1 MYMFTENDYAVRR
14 IVALATYFMNNTSS
28 VSEDHLL
35 SMFYTSIEKRES
47 QVKALKRDIDRL
59 ESCGFVFTKHTD
71 SKQGK
76 PCISWQVNEKK
87 SFIIHTFSPIF
98 IQALRILCDPL
109 TLDNSFA
116 WRDELRS
123 ALIKLDSQPHI
134 STLPIAKKTT
144 SFPVDTLTDEQTK
157 QTILAVLIQALS
169 THHCV
174 SCVYTVQNGETRN
187 YTLAMLGTFGFHEHT
202 YFVAEKHDEKDHASQ
217 SKPSSEACAQK
228 HIRVFRLD
236 RFVKVTLTSKTYT
249 PPQDFSSLDYRVM
262 PYQLGNTPIEATF
275 AVLDSC
281 PEEVREACHMHL
293 HPAQL
298 CESKQ
303 TTTTTQQ
310 AGALQHVAVW
320 KTQVS
325 NIDLTARWAIENSCI
340 PLAPSALHT
349 VWRELLHCT
358 ESFYVEHLNSKKQAA
373 LPTDGKNT
381 PQHTRGRKDTK
392 SLIKLLIS
400 LVSRLQHNGDTLT
413 ENQIMQITHC
423 KRDQAQKILQLLL
436 MLGGDTQFP
445 GLTLTYV
452 DTKNPST
459 TSNNSSAA
467 KSCATDNDSYEDT
480 PIQSVTLYDPHY
492 DSYGIKGR
500 SMCLTLA
507 ETKALTEALALQG
520 FANKDEFLTY
530 LQTNVVKSSHN
541 NSRPSEECKFK
552 EQPQQVVS
560 MTQELSVITHALRN
574 QHVIQFTYVKSH
586 FSCCQA
592 LNESQ
597 KSNSF
602 TKQTQTSFHQ
612 RRAIPLELQ
621 RRDQAWYIQAYDLD
635 KRAIR
640 VFKCKNM
647 HTITEL
653 PYTSCKNLTNLHS
666 TTLHVT
672 NETTD
677 LIDFF
682 VTNPTILQK
691 LWWPN
696 SPKKPQELDGVIKI
710 SYRLFSSSWLIQR
723 MCACADSVCTSN
735 TSFSQQVKAYAD
747 KLLATASSLK
757 DQNIV

>member
-1 MYMFTENDYAVRR
+1 MFTENDYAVRR
-14 IVALATYFMNNTSS
+14 IVALATYFMNNASS

-47 QVKALKRDIDRL
+47 QVKALKRDIARL
-59 ESCGFVFTKHTD
+59 ESCGFVFMKHTD
-71 SKQGK
+71 LQQGK

-87 SFIIHTFSPIF
+87 SFIIHRFSPIF
-98 IQALRILCDPL
+98 MQALRVLCDPL
-109 TLDNSFA
+109 TRDNSFA

-134 STLPIAKKTT
+134 STLPIAKQTS
-144 SFPVDTLTDEQTK
+144 SFPLDTCANEQTK
-157 QTILAVLIQALS
+157 QTVLATLIQALS
-169 THHCV
+169 THHYV
-174 SCVYTVQNGETRN
+174 SCVYTVQNGEARSYN
-187 YTLAMLGTFGFHEHT
+187 LAPLGTFGFHEHT
-202 YFVAEKHDEKDHASQ
+202 YFVAEKSDEKQNEKHG
-217 SKPSSEACAQK
+217 KPSSSETCTHK

-262 PYQLGNTPIEATF
+262 PYQLGNDHLEATF
-275 AVLDSC
+275 AVLNSC

-298 CESKQ
+298 CKSKQ
-303 TTTTTQQ
+303 TITKAQRAT
-310 AGALQHVAVW
+310 ALQHVALW
-320 KTQVS
+320 KTQVA
-325 NIDLTARWAIENSCI
+325 NIDLTVRWAIENDCI

-349 VWRELLHCT
+349 AWKKLLHCT
-358 ESFYVEHLNSKKQAA
+358 ENFYVEQPNTIKQ
-373 LPTDGKNT
+373 T
-381 PQHTRGRKDTK
+381 PSSADNKAPSQHPRGRKDTK
-392 SLIKLLIS
+392 SLVKLLIS
-400 LVSRLQHNGDTLT
+400 LVGRLQHNGDTLT
-413 ENQIMQITHC
+413 EEQIMQITHC

-459 TSNNSSAA
+459 TSNNSSVA
-467 KSCATDNDSYEDT
+467 KSCATDNDSYEDM
-480 PIQSVTLYDPHY
+480 PIQSITLYDPHY

-530 LQTNVVKSSHN
+530 LQTSVVKSARN
-541 NSRPSEECKFK
+541 GSRASEECKFK
-552 EQPQQVVS
+552 EQPQQVAS
-560 MTQELSVITHALRN
+560 MTQELSVITHALCN

-586 FSCCQA
+586 FSCCQV

-597 KSNSF
+597 KPNSL
-602 TKQTQTSFHQ
+602 TSQTQTSSHQ

-653 PYTSCKNLTNLHS
+653 PYTPHKSPTNLHD
-666 TTLHVT
+666 TTLCT
-672 NETTD
+672 TEENTD

-682 VTNPTILQK
+682 VTDPAVLQK

-747 KLLATASSLK
+747 KLLATASLLK
-757 DQNIV
+757 NQNIV

>member
-1 MYMFTENDYAVRR
+1 MFTENDYAVRR
-14 IVALATYFMNNTSS
+14 IVALATYFMNNASS
-28 VSEDHLL
+28 VSEDRLL
-35 SMFYTSIEKRES
+35 SMFYTAIEKRES
-47 QVKALKRDIDRL
+47 QAKALKRDIARL
-59 ESCGFVFTKHTD
+59 ESCGFVFMKHTD
-71 SKQGK
+71 LQQGK

-87 SFIIHTFSPIF
+87 SFVIHKFSPVF
-98 IQALRILCDPL
+98 MQALRVLCDPL
-109 TLDNSFA
+109 TRDNSFA

-134 STLPIAKKTT
+134 STLPISKQTS
-144 SFPVDTLTDEQTK
+144 SFPVDTCANEQTK
-157 QTILAVLIQALS
+157 QSILATLIQALS

-174 SCVYTVQNGETRN
+174 SCVYTVQNGEARSYN
-187 YTLAMLGTFGFHEHT
+187 LAPLGTFGFHEHT
-202 YFVAEKHDEKDHASQ
+202 YFVAEKSDGKHNANQ
-217 SKPSSEACAQK
+217 GKPSSEVCVQK

-236 RFVKVTLTSKTYT
+236 RFVKVALTSKTYT

-262 PYQLGNTPIEATF
+262 PYQLGNTPLEATF

-293 HPAQL
+293 HPVQL

-303 TTTTTQQ
+303 TATKAQQ
-310 AGALQHVAVW
+310 AAALQHVAVW

-325 NIDLTARWAIENSCI
+325 NIDLTVRWAIENDCI

-349 VWRELLHCT
+349 AWKKLLHCT
-358 ESFYVEHLNSKKQAA
+358 ENFYVEQPNTIKQ
-373 LPTDGKNT
+373 T
-381 PQHTRGRKDTK
+381 PSSADNKAPSQHPRGRKDTK
-392 SLIKLLIS
+392 SLVKLLIS
-400 LVSRLQHNGDTLT
+400 LVGRLQHNGDTLT
-413 ENQIMQITHC
+413 EEQIMQITHC
-423 KRDQAQKILQLLL
+423 KRDKAQKILQLLL

-459 TSNNSSAA
+459 TSNNSSVA
-467 KSCATDNDSYEDT
+467 KSCATDNDSYEDM
-480 PIQSVTLYDPHY
+480 PIQSITLYDPHY

-530 LQTNVVKSSHN
+530 LQTSVVKSAR
-541 NSRPSEECKFK
+541 NSSCASEECKFK
-552 EQPQQVVS
+552 EQSQQLAS

-586 FSCCQA
+586 FSCCQV

-597 KSNSF
+597 KPNSL
-602 TKQTQTSFHQ
+602 TSQTQTSSHQ
-612 RRAIPLELQ
+612 RRAMPLELQ
-621 RRDQAWYIQAYDLD
+621 RRDQSWYIQAYDLD

-653 PYTSCKNLTNLHS
+653 PYTPHKSPTNLHD
-666 TTLHVT
+666 TTLCT
-672 NETTD
+672 TEENTD

-682 VTNPTILQK
+682 VTDPAILQK

-747 KLLATASSLK
+747 KLLATASLLK

>member
-1 MYMFTENDYAVRR
+1 MFTENDYAVRR
-14 IVALATYFMNNTSS
+14 IVALATYFMNNASS
-28 VSEDHLL
+28 VSEDRLL
-35 SMFYTSIEKRES
+35 SMFYTAIEKRES
-47 QVKALKRDIDRL
+47 QAKALKRDIARL
-59 ESCGFVFTKHTD
+59 ESCGFVFMKHTD
-71 SKQGK
+71 LQQGK

-87 SFIIHTFSPIF
+87 SFVIHKFSPVF
-98 IQALRILCDPL
+98 MQALRVLCDPL
-109 TLDNSFA
+109 TRDNSFA

-134 STLPIAKKTT
+134 STLPISKQTS
-144 SFPVDTLTDEQTK
+144 SFPVDTCANEQTK
-157 QTILAVLIQALS
+157 QSILATLIQALS

-174 SCVYTVQNGETRN
+174 SCVYTVQNGEARSYN
-187 YTLAMLGTFGFHEHT
+187 LAPLGTFGFHEHT
-202 YFVAEKHDEKDHASQ
+202 YFVAEKSDGKHNANQ
-217 SKPSSEACAQK
+217 GKPSSEVCVQK

-236 RFVKVTLTSKTYT
+236 RFVKVALTSKTYT

-262 PYQLGNTPIEATF
+262 PYQLGNTPLEATF

-310 AGALQHVAVW
+310 AAALQHVSLW

-325 NIDLTARWAIENSCI
+325 NIDLTVRWAIENDCI

-349 VWRELLHCT
+349 AWKKLLHCT
-358 ESFYVEHLNSKKQAA
+358 ENFYVEQLSSTEQ
-373 LPTDGKNT
+373 T
-381 PQHTRGRKDTK
+381 PSSADNKAPSQHTRGRKDTK

-400 LVSRLQHNGDTLT
+400 LVGRLQHNGDTLT
-413 ENQIMQITHC
+413 EDQIMQITHC

-459 TSNNSSAA
+459 TSDNSSAA

-480 PIQSVTLYDPHY
+480 PIQSITLYDPHY

-530 LQTNVVKSSHN
+530 LQTSVVKSAR
-541 NSRPSEECKFK
+541 NSSRASEECKFK
-552 EQPQQVVS
+552 EQPQQVAS
-560 MTQELSVITHALRN
+560 MTQELSVITHALCN

-586 FSCCQA
+586 FSCYQA

-597 KSNSF
+597 KPNSL
-602 TKQTQTSFHQ
+602 TSQTQTSSHQ

-621 RRDQAWYIQAYDLD
+621 RRDQSWYIQAYDLD

-653 PYTSCKNLTNLHS
+653 PYTPHKSPTNLHD
-666 TTLHVT
+666 TTLCT
-672 NETTD
+672 TEENTD

-682 VTNPTILQK
+682 VTNPVILQK

-696 SPKKPQELDGVIKI
+696 SPKKPQDLDGVIKI

-735 TSFSQQVKAYAD
+735 INFSQQVKAYAD
-747 KLLATASSLK
+747 KLLATASLLK

>member
-1 MYMFTENDYAVRR
+1 MFTENDYAVRR
-14 IVALATYFMNNTSS
+14 IVALATYFMNNASS

-35 SMFYTSIEKRES
+35 LMFYTSIEKRES
-47 QVKALKRDIDRL
+47 QVKALKRDIARL
-59 ESCGFVFTKHTD
+59 ESCGFVFMKHTD
-71 SKQGK
+71 LQQGK

-87 SFIIHTFSPIF
+87 SFIIHRFSPIF
-98 IQALRILCDPL
+98 MQALRVLCDPL
-109 TLDNSFA
+109 THDNSFA

-134 STLPIAKKTT
+134 STLPIAKQTS
-144 SFPVDTLTDEQTK
+144 SFPVDTCANEQTK
-157 QTILAVLIQALS
+157 QTVLATLIQALS
-169 THHCV
+169 THHYV
-174 SCVYTVQNGETRN
+174 SCVYTVQNGEARSYN
-187 YTLAMLGTFGFHEHT
+187 LAPLGTFGFHEHT
-202 YFVAEKHDEKDHASQ
+202 YFVAEKSNEKQNEKHG
-217 SKPSSEACAQK
+217 KPSSSETCTHK

-262 PYQLGNTPIEATF
+262 PYQLGNDHLEATF
-275 AVLDSC
+275 AVLNSC
-281 PEEVREACHMHL
+281 SEEVREACHMHL

-298 CESKQ
+298 CKSKQ
-303 TTTTTQQ
+303 TITKAQQ
-310 AGALQHVAVW
+310 TPALQHVSLW

-325 NIDLTARWAIENSCI
+325 NIDLTVRWAIENDCI

-349 VWRELLHCT
+349 AWKKLLHCT
-358 ESFYVEHLNSKKQAA
+358 ENFYVEQPNTIKQAPSSA
-373 LPTDGKNT
+373 DNKATS
-381 PQHTRGRKDTK
+381 QHPRGRKDTK
-392 SLIKLLIS
+392 SLVKLLIS
-400 LVSRLQHNGDTLT
+400 LVGRLQHNGDTLT
-413 ENQIMQITHC
+413 EEQIMQITHC

-480 PIQSVTLYDPHY
+480 PIQSITLYDPHY

-530 LQTNVVKSSHN
+530 LQTSVVKSAR
-541 NSRPSEECKFK
+541 NSSRASEECKFK
-552 EQPQQVVS
+552 EQSQQLAS

-597 KSNSF
+597 KPNSL
-602 TKQTQTSFHQ
+602 TSQTQTSSHQ

-635 KRAIR
+635 KCAIR

-653 PYTSCKNLTNLHS
+653 PYTPHKSPTNLHD
-666 TTLHVT
+666 TTLCT
-672 NETTD
+672 TEEITD

-682 VTNPTILQK
+682 VTNPAILQK

-747 KLLATASSLK
+747 KLLAMAGSLK

>member
-1 MYMFTENDYAVRR
+1 MFTENDYAVRR
-14 IVALATYFMNNTSS
+14 IVALATYFMNNASS

-35 SMFYTSIEKRES
+35 SMFYTAIEKRES
-47 QVKALKRDIDRL
+47 QVKALKRDIAHL
-59 ESCGFVFTKHTD
+59 ESCGFVFMKHTD
-71 SKQGK
+71 LQQGK

-87 SFIIHTFSPIF
+87 SFIIHRFSPIF
-98 IQALRILCDPL
+98 MQALRVLCDPL
-109 TLDNSFA
+109 TRDNSFA

-134 STLPIAKKTT
+134 STLPIAKQTS
-144 SFPVDTLTDEQTK
+144 SFPVDTCANEQTK
-157 QTILAVLIQALS
+157 QTALATLIQALS
-169 THHCV
+169 THHWV
-174 SCVYTVQNGETRN
+174 SCVYTVQNGGARSYN
-187 YTLAMLGTFGFHEHT
+187 LAPLGTFGFHEHT
-202 YFVAEKHDEKDHASQ
+202 YFVAEKSNEKHNANQ
-217 SKPSSEACAQK
+217 GKPSSEVCVQK

-236 RFVKVTLTSKTYT
+236 RFVKVALTSKTYT

-262 PYQLGNTPIEATF
+262 PYQLGNTPLEATF
-275 AVLDSC
+275 AVLNSC

-298 CESKQ
+298 CKSKQ

-310 AGALQHVAVW
+310 TPALQHVSLW

-325 NIDLTARWAIENSCI
+325 NIDLTVRWAIENDCI

-349 VWRELLHCT
+349 AWKKLLHCT
-358 ESFYVEHLNSKKQAA
+358 ENFYVEQPNTIKQ
-373 LPTDGKNT
+373 T
-381 PQHTRGRKDTK
+381 PSSADNKAPSQHPRGRKDTK
-392 SLIKLLIS
+392 SLVKLLIS
-400 LVSRLQHNGDTLT
+400 LVGRLQHNGDTLT
-413 ENQIMQITHC
+413 EEQIMQITHC

-480 PIQSVTLYDPHY
+480 PIQSVTLYDLHY

-530 LQTNVVKSSHN
+530 LQTSVVKSAR
-541 NSRPSEECKFK
+541 NSSCASEECKFK
-552 EQPQQVVS
+552 EQSQQLAS

-586 FSCCQA
+586 FSCCQT

-597 KSNSF
+597 KPNSL
-602 TKQTQTSFHQ
+602 TSQTQTSSHQ

-653 PYTSCKNLTNLHS
+653 PYTPHKSPTNLHD
-666 TTLHVT
+666 TTLCT
-672 NETTD
+672 TEENTD

-682 VTNPTILQK
+682 VTNPAILQK

-747 KLLATASSLK
+747 KLLATAGSLK

>member
-1 MYMFTENDYAVRR
+1 MFTENDYAVRR
-14 IVALATYFMNNTSS
+14 IVALATYFMNNASS
-28 VSEDHLL
+28 VSEDRLL
-35 SMFYTSIEKRES
+35 SMFYTAIEKRES
-47 QVKALKRDIDRL
+47 QAKALKRDIARL
-59 ESCGFVFTKHTD
+59 ESCGFVFMKHTD
-71 SKQGK
+71 LQQGK

-87 SFIIHTFSPIF
+87 SFVIHKFSPVF
-98 IQALRILCDPL
+98 MQALRVLCDPL
-109 TLDNSFA
+109 TRDNSFA

-134 STLPIAKKTT
+134 STLPISKQTS
-144 SFPVDTLTDEQTK
+144 SFPVDTCASEQTK
-157 QTILAVLIQALS
+157 QSILATLIQALS

-174 SCVYTVQNGETRN
+174 SCVYTVQNGEARSYN
-187 YTLAMLGTFGFHEHT
+187 LAPLGTFGFHEHT
-202 YFVAEKHDEKDHASQ
+202 YFVAEKSDGKHNANQ
-217 SKPSSEACAQK
+217 GKPSSEVCVQK

-236 RFVKVTLTSKTYT
+236 RFVKVALTSKTYT

-262 PYQLGNTPIEATF
+262 PYQLGNTPLEATF

-281 PEEVREACHMHL
+281 PEEVREACHMYL

-310 AGALQHVAVW
+310 AAALQHVAVW

-325 NIDLTARWAIENSCI
+325 NIDLTVRWAIENDCI

-349 VWRELLHCT
+349 AWKKLLHCT
-358 ESFYVEHLNSKKQAA
+358 ENFYVEQPNTIKQ
-373 LPTDGKNT
+373 T
-381 PQHTRGRKDTK
+381 PSSADNKATSQHPCGRKDTK
-392 SLIKLLIS
+392 SLVKLLIS
-400 LVSRLQHNGDTLT
+400 LVGRLQHNGDTLT
-413 ENQIMQITHC
+413 EEQIMQITHC

-459 TSNNSSAA
+459 TSNSSSAA

-480 PIQSVTLYDPHY
+480 PIQSITLYDPHY

-530 LQTNVVKSSHN
+530 LQTSVVKSAR
-541 NSRPSEECKFK
+541 NSSRASEECKFK
-552 EQPQQVVS
+552 EQPQQVAS

-597 KSNSF
+597 KPNSL
-602 TKQTQTSFHQ
+602 TSQTQTSSHQ

-640 VFKCKNM
+640 IFKCKNM

-653 PYTSCKNLTNLHS
+653 PYTPHKSPMNLHD
-666 TTLHVT
+666 TTLCT
-672 NETTD
+672 TEENTD

-682 VTNPTILQK
+682 VTNPAILQK

-747 KLLATASSLK
+747 KLLATASLLK
-757 DQNIV
+757 NQNIV

>member
-1 MYMFTENDYAVRR
+1 MFTENDYAVRR
-14 IVALATYFMNNTSS
+14 IVALATYFMNNASS

-47 QVKALKRDIDRL
+47 QVKALKRDIARL
-59 ESCGFVFTKHTD
+59 ESCGFVFMKHTD
-71 SKQGK
+71 LQQGK

-87 SFIIHTFSPIF
+87 SFIIHRFSPIF
-98 IQALRILCDPL
+98 MQALRVLCDPL
-109 TLDNSFA
+109 TRDNSFA

-134 STLPIAKKTT
+134 STLPISKQTS
-144 SFPVDTLTDEQTK
+144 SFPVDTCANEQTK
-157 QTILAVLIQALS
+157 QTVLATLIQALS
-169 THHCV
+169 THHYV
-174 SCVYTVQNGETRN
+174 SCVYTVQNGEARSYN
-187 YTLAMLGTFGFHEHT
+187 LAPLGTFGFHEHT
-202 YFVAEKHDEKDHASQ
+202 YFVAEKSDGKHNANQ
-217 SKPSSEACAQK
+217 GKPSSEVCVQK

-236 RFVKVTLTSKTYT
+236 RFVKVALTSKTYT

-262 PYQLGNTPIEATF
+262 PYQLGNTPLEATF

-310 AGALQHVAVW
+310 AAALQHVAVW

-325 NIDLTARWAIENSCI
+325 NIDLTVRWAIENDCI

-349 VWRELLHCT
+349 AWKKLLHCT
-358 ESFYVEHLNSKKQAA
+358 ENFYVEQPNTIKQ
-373 LPTDGKNT
+373 T
-381 PQHTRGRKDTK
+381 PSSADNKATSHHTRGRKDTK
-392 SLIKLLIS
+392 SLVKLLIS
-400 LVSRLQHNGDTLT
+400 LVGRLQHNGDTLT
-413 ENQIMQITHC
+413 EEQIMQITHC

-459 TSNNSSAA
+459 TSDNSSAA
-467 KSCATDNDSYEDT
+467 KSCATDNDSYEDM
-480 PIQSVTLYDPHY
+480 PIQSITLYDPHY

-530 LQTNVVKSSHN
+530 LQTSVVKSAR
-541 NSRPSEECKFK
+541 NSSRASEECKFK
-552 EQPQQVVS
+552 EQPQQMAS

-592 LNESQ
+592 MNESQ
-597 KSNSF
+597 KTNSL
-602 TKQTQTSFHQ
+602 TSQTQTSSHQ

-621 RRDQAWYIQAYDLD
+621 HRDQSWYIQAYDLD

-653 PYTSCKNLTNLHS
+653 PYTPHKSPTNLHD
-666 TTLHVT
+666 TTLCT
-672 NETTD
+672 SEENTD

-682 VTNPTILQK
+682 VTDPAVLQK

-696 SPKKPQELDGVIKI
+696 SPKKPQELDGVVKI

-747 KLLATASSLK
+747 KLLATAGSLK

>member
-1 MYMFTENDYAVRR
+1 MFTENDYAVRR
-14 IVALATYFMNNTSS
+14 IVALATYFMNNASS
-28 VSEDHLL
+28 VSEDRLL
-35 SMFYTSIEKRES
+35 SMFYTAIEKRES
-47 QVKALKRDIDRL
+47 QAKALKRDIARL
-59 ESCGFVFTKHTD
+59 ESCGFVFMKHTD
-71 SKQGK
+71 LQQGK

-87 SFIIHTFSPIF
+87 SFVIHKFSPVF
-98 IQALRILCDPL
+98 MQALRVLCDPL
-109 TLDNSFA
+109 TRDNSFA

-134 STLPIAKKTT
+134 STLPISKQTS
-144 SFPVDTLTDEQTK
+144 SFPVDTCANEQTK
-157 QTILAVLIQALS
+157 QSILATLIQALS

-174 SCVYTVQNGETRN
+174 SCVYTVQNGEARSYN
-187 YTLAMLGTFGFHEHT
+187 LAPLGTFGFHEHT
-202 YFVAEKHDEKDHASQ
+202 YFVAEKSDEKHNANQ
-217 SKPSSEACAQK
+217 GKPSSEVCVQK

-236 RFVKVTLTSKTYT
+236 RFVKVALTSKTYT

-262 PYQLGNTPIEATF
+262 PYQLGNTPLEATF

-281 PEEVREACHMHL
+281 PEEVREACHMYL

-310 AGALQHVAVW
+310 AAALQHVAVW

-325 NIDLTARWAIENSCI
+325 NIDLTVRWAIENDCI

-349 VWRELLHCT
+349 AWKKLLHCT
-358 ESFYVEHLNSKKQAA
+358 ENFYVEQPNTIKQ
-373 LPTDGKNT
+373 T
-381 PQHTRGRKDTK
+381 PSSADNKATSQHPRGRKDTK
-392 SLIKLLIS
+392 SLVKLLIS
-400 LVSRLQHNGDTLT
+400 LVGRLQHNGDTLT
-413 ENQIMQITHC
+413 EEQIMQITHC

-459 TSNNSSAA
+459 TSNSSSAA

-480 PIQSVTLYDPHY
+480 PIQSITLYDPHY

-530 LQTNVVKSSHN
+530 LQTSVVKSAR
-541 NSRPSEECKFK
+541 NSSRASEECKFK
-552 EQPQQVVS
+552 EQPQQVAS

-597 KSNSF
+597 KPNSL
-602 TKQTQTSFHQ
+602 TSQTQTSSHQ

-640 VFKCKNM
+640 IFKCKNM

-653 PYTSCKNLTNLHS
+653 PYTPHKSPMNLHD
-666 TTLHVT
+666 TTLCT
-672 NETTD
+672 TEENTD

-682 VTNPTILQK
+682 VTNPAILQK

-747 KLLATASSLK
+747 KLLATAGSLK

>member
-1 MYMFTENDYAVRR
+1 MFTENDYAVRR
-14 IVALATYFMNNTSS
+14 IVALATYFMNNASS
-28 VSEDHLL
+28 VSEDRLL
-35 SMFYTSIEKRES
+35 SMFYTAIEKRES
-47 QVKALKRDIDRL
+47 QAKALKRDIARL
-59 ESCGFVFTKHTD
+59 ESCGFVFMKHTD
-71 SKQGK
+71 LQQGK
-76 PCISWQVNEKK
+76 PCISWQINEKK
-87 SFIIHTFSPIF
+87 SFVIHKFSPVF
-98 IQALRILCDPL
+98 MQALRVLCDPL
-109 TLDNSFA
+109 TRDNSFA

-123 ALIKLDSQPHI
+123 VLIKLDSQPHI
-134 STLPIAKKTT
+134 STLPISKQTS
-144 SFPVDTLTDEQTK
+144 SFPVDTCANEQTK
-157 QTILAVLIQALS
+157 QSILATLIQALS

-174 SCVYTVQNGETRN
+174 SCVYTVQNGEARSYN
-187 YTLAMLGTFGFHEHT
+187 LAPLGTFGFHEHT
-202 YFVAEKHDEKDHASQ
+202 YFVAEKSDGKHNANQ
-217 SKPSSEACAQK
+217 GKPSSEVCVQK

-236 RFVKVTLTSKTYT
+236 RFVKVALTSKTYT

-262 PYQLGNTPIEATF
+262 PYQLGNTPLEATF

-310 AGALQHVAVW
+310 AAALQHVAVW

-325 NIDLTARWAIENSCI
+325 NIDLTVRWAIENDCI

-349 VWRELLHCT
+349 AWKKLLHCT
-358 ESFYVEHLNSKKQAA
+358 ENFYVEQPNTIKQ
-373 LPTDGKNT
+373 T
-381 PQHTRGRKDTK
+381 PSSADNKATSHHTRGRKDTK
-392 SLIKLLIS
+392 SLVKLLIS
-400 LVSRLQHNGDTLT
+400 LVGRLQHNGDTLT
-413 ENQIMQITHC
+413 EEQIMQITHC

-459 TSNNSSAA
+459 TSDNSSAA

-480 PIQSVTLYDPHY
+480 PIQSITLYDPHY

-530 LQTNVVKSSHN
+530 LQTSVVKSAR
-541 NSRPSEECKFK
+541 NSSRASKECKFK
-552 EQPQQVVS
+552 EQPQQLAS

-597 KSNSF
+597 KPNSL
-602 TKQTQTSFHQ
+602 TSQTQTSSHQ

-653 PYTSCKNLTNLHS
+653 PYTPHKSPTNLHD
-666 TTLHVT
+666 TTLCT
-672 NETTD
+672 TEENTD

-682 VTNPTILQK
+682 VTNPAILQK

-747 KLLATASSLK
+747 KLLATASLLK

>member
-1 MYMFTENDYAVRR
+1 MFTENDYAVRR
-14 IVALATYFMNNTSS
+14 IVALATYFMNNASS
-28 VSEDHLL
+28 VSEDRLL
-35 SMFYTSIEKRES
+35 SMFYTAIEKRES
-47 QVKALKRDIDRL
+47 QAKALKRDIARL
-59 ESCGFVFTKHTD
+59 ESCGFVFMKHTD
-71 SKQGK
+71 LQQGK

-87 SFIIHTFSPIF
+87 SFVIHKFSPVF
-98 IQALRILCDPL
+98 MQALRVLCDPL
-109 TLDNSFA
+109 TRDNSFA

-134 STLPIAKKTT
+134 STLPISKQTS
-144 SFPVDTLTDEQTK
+144 SFPVDTCANEQTK
-157 QTILAVLIQALS
+157 QSILATLIQALS

-174 SCVYTVQNGETRN
+174 SCVYTVQNGEARSYN
-187 YTLAMLGTFGFHEHT
+187 LAPLGTFGFHEHT
-202 YFVAEKHDEKDHASQ
+202 YFVAEKSDGKHNANQ
-217 SKPSSEACAQK
+217 GKPSSEVCVQK

-249 PPQDFSSLDYRVM
+249 PPRDFSSLDYRVM
-262 PYQLGNTPIEATF
+262 PYQLGNDHLEATF
-275 AVLDSC
+275 AVLNSC
-281 PEEVREACHMHL
+281 SKEVREVCHMHL
-293 HPAQL
+293 HPAQP
-298 CESKQ
+298 CKSKQ

-310 AGALQHVAVW
+310 TPALQHVSLW
-320 KTQVS
+320 KTQVA
-325 NIDLTARWAIENSCI
+325 NIDLTVRWAIENNCI

-349 VWRELLHCT
+349 AWKKLLHCT
-358 ESFYVEHLNSKKQAA
+358 ENFYVEQPNTIKQ
-373 LPTDGKNT
+373 T
-381 PQHTRGRKDTK
+381 PSSADNKATSQHTRGRKDTK

-400 LVSRLQHNGDTLT
+400 LVGRLQHNGDTLT
-413 ENQIMQITHC
+413 EEQIMQITHC

-480 PIQSVTLYDPHY
+480 PIQSITLYDPHY

-552 EQPQQVVS
+552 EQPQQMAS

-597 KSNSF
+597 KPNSL
-602 TKQTQTSFHQ
+602 TSQTQTSSHQ

-653 PYTSCKNLTNLHS
+653 PYTPHKSPTNLHD
-666 TTLHVT
+666 TTLCT
-672 NETTD
+672 TEENTD

-682 VTNPTILQK
+682 VTNPAILQK

-735 TSFSQQVKAYAD
+735 ANFSQQVKAYAD

-757 DQNIV
+757 EQNIA

>member
-1 MYMFTENDYAVRR
+1 MFTENDYAVRR
-14 IVALATYFMNNTSS
+14 IVALATYFMNNASS
-28 VSEDHLL
+28 VSEDRLL
-35 SMFYTSIEKRES
+35 SMFYTAIEKRES
-47 QVKALKRDIDRL
+47 QAKALKRDIARL
-59 ESCGFVFTKHTD
+59 ESCGFVFMKHTD
-71 SKQGK
+71 LQQGK

-87 SFIIHTFSPIF
+87 SFVIHKFSPVF
-98 IQALRILCDPL
+98 MQALRVLCDPL
-109 TLDNSFA
+109 TRDNSFA

-134 STLPIAKKTT
+134 STLPIAKQTS
-144 SFPVDTLTDEQTK
+144 SFPVDTCANEQTK
-157 QTILAVLIQALS
+157 QTVLATLIQALS
-169 THHCV
+169 THHYV
-174 SCVYTVQNGETRN
+174 SCVYTVQNGEARSYN
-187 YTLAMLGTFGFHEHT
+187 LAPLGTFGFHEHT
-202 YFVAEKHDEKDHASQ
+202 YFVAEKSDEKQNEKHG
-217 SKPSSEACAQK
+217 KPSSSETCTHK

-262 PYQLGNTPIEATF
+262 PYQLGNTPLEATF

-298 CESKQ
+298 CKSKQ

-310 AGALQHVAVW
+310 AAALQHVTVW

-325 NIDLTARWAIENSCI
+325 NIDLTVRWAIENDCI

-349 VWRELLHCT
+349 AWKKLLHCT
-358 ESFYVEHLNSKKQAA
+358 ENFYVKQ
-373 LPTDGKNT
+373 PNT
-381 PQHTRGRKDTK
+381 VKQTPSSADNKAPSQHPRGRKDTK
-392 SLIKLLIS
+392 SLVKLLIS
-400 LVSRLQHNGDTLT
+400 LVGRLQHNGDTLT
-413 ENQIMQITHC
+413 EEQIMQITHC
-423 KRDQAQKILQLLL
+423 KRDKAQKILQLLL

-459 TSNNSSAA
+459 TSNNSSVA
-467 KSCATDNDSYEDT
+467 KSCATDNDSYEDM
-480 PIQSVTLYDPHY
+480 PIQSITLYDPHY

-530 LQTNVVKSSHN
+530 LQTSVVKSARN
-541 NSRPSEECKFK
+541 GSRASEECKFK
-552 EQPQQVVS
+552 EQPQQVAS
-560 MTQELSVITHALRN
+560 MTQELSVITHALCN

-586 FSCCQA
+586 FSCCQV

-597 KSNSF
+597 KPNSL
-602 TKQTQTSFHQ
+602 TSQTQTSSHQ
-612 RRAIPLELQ
+612 RRAMPLELQ
-621 RRDQAWYIQAYDLD
+621 RRDQSWYIQAYDLD

-653 PYTSCKNLTNLHS
+653 PYTPHKSPTNLHD
-666 TTLHVT
+666 TTLCT
-672 NETTD
+672 TEENTD

-682 VTNPTILQK
+682 VTDPAILQK

-723 MCACADSVCTSN
+723 MCACADSVCTTN

-747 KLLATASSLK
+747 KLLATASLLK

>member
-1 MYMFTENDYAVRR
+1 MFTENDYAVRR
-14 IVALATYFMNNTSS
+14 IVALATYFMNNASS
-28 VSEDHLL
+28 VSEDRLL
-35 SMFYTSIEKRES
+35 SMFYTAIEKRES
-47 QVKALKRDIDRL
+47 QAKALKRDIARL
-59 ESCGFVFTKHTD
+59 ESCGFVFMKHTD
-71 SKQGK
+71 LQQGK
-76 PCISWQVNEKK
+76 PCISWQINEKK
-87 SFIIHTFSPIF
+87 SFVIHKFSPVF
-98 IQALRILCDPL
+98 MQALRVLCDPL
-109 TLDNSFA
+109 TRDNSFA

-134 STLPIAKKTT
+134 STLPISKQTS
-144 SFPVDTLTDEQTK
+144 SFPVDTCANEQTK
-157 QTILAVLIQALS
+157 QSILATLIQALS

-174 SCVYTVQNGETRN
+174 SCVYTVQNGEARSYN
-187 YTLAMLGTFGFHEHT
+187 LAPLGTFGFHEHT
-202 YFVAEKHDEKDHASQ
+202 YFVAEKSDGKHNANQ
-217 SKPSSEACAQK
+217 GKPSSEVCVQK

-236 RFVKVTLTSKTYT
+236 RFVKVALTSKTYT

-262 PYQLGNTPIEATF
+262 PYQLGNTPLEATF

-310 AGALQHVAVW
+310 AAALQHVAVW

-325 NIDLTARWAIENSCI
+325 NIDLTVRWAIENNCI

-349 VWRELLHCT
+349 AWKKLLHCT
-358 ESFYVEHLNSKKQAA
+358 ENFYVEQPNTIKQ
-373 LPTDGKNT
+373 T
-381 PQHTRGRKDTK
+381 PSSADNKATSHHTRGRKDTK
-392 SLIKLLIS
+392 SLVKLLIS
-400 LVSRLQHNGDTLT
+400 LVGRLQHNGDTLT
-413 ENQIMQITHC
+413 EEQIMQITHC

-459 TSNNSSAA
+459 TSDNSSAA

-480 PIQSVTLYDPHY
+480 PIQSITLYDPHY

-530 LQTNVVKSSHN
+530 LQTSVVKSAR
-541 NSRPSEECKFK
+541 NSSRASEECKFK
-552 EQPQQVVS
+552 EQPQQMAS

-592 LNESQ
+592 MNESQ
-597 KSNSF
+597 KTNSL
-602 TKQTQTSFHQ
+602 TSQTQTSSHQ

-621 RRDQAWYIQAYDLD
+621 HRDQSWYIQAYDLD

-653 PYTSCKNLTNLHS
+653 PYTPHKSPTNLHD
-666 TTLHVT
+666 TTLCT
-672 NETTD
+672 SEENTD

-682 VTNPTILQK
+682 VTDPAVLQK

-696 SPKKPQELDGVIKI
+696 SPKKPQELDGVVKI

-747 KLLATASSLK
+747 KLLATAGSLK

>member
-1 MYMFTENDYAVRR
+1 MFTENDYAVRR
-14 IVALATYFMNNTSS
+14 IVALATYFMNNASS

-47 QVKALKRDIDRL
+47 QVKALKRDIARL
-59 ESCGFVFTKHTD
+59 ESCGFVFMKHTD
-71 SKQGK
+71 LQQGK

-87 SFIIHTFSPIF
+87 SFIIHRFSPIF
-98 IQALRILCDPL
+98 MQALRVLCDPL
-109 TLDNSFA
+109 TRDNSFA

-134 STLPIAKKTT
+134 STLPISKQTS
-144 SFPVDTLTDEQTK
+144 SFPVDTCANEQTK
-157 QTILAVLIQALS
+157 QSILATLIQALS

-174 SCVYTVQNGETRN
+174 SCVYTVQNGEARSYN
-187 YTLAMLGTFGFHEHT
+187 LAPLGTFGFHEHT
-202 YFVAEKHDEKDHASQ
+202 YFVAEKSDGKHNANQ
-217 SKPSSEACAQK
+217 GKPSSEVCVQK

-236 RFVKVTLTSKTYT
+236 RFVKVALTSKTYT

-262 PYQLGNTPIEATF
+262 PYQLGNTPLEATF

-293 HPAQL
+293 HPVQL

-303 TTTTTQQ
+303 TATKAQQ
-310 AGALQHVAVW
+310 AAALQHVAVW

-325 NIDLTARWAIENSCI
+325 NIDLTVRWAIENDCI

-349 VWRELLHCT
+349 AWKKLLHCT
-358 ESFYVEHLNSKKQAA
+358 ENFYVEQPNTIKQ
-373 LPTDGKNT
+373 T
-381 PQHTRGRKDTK
+381 PSSADNKATSQHPRGRKDTK
-392 SLIKLLIS
+392 SLVKLLIS
-400 LVSRLQHNGDTLT
+400 LVGRLQHNGDTLT
-413 ENQIMQITHC
+413 EEQIMQITHC

-480 PIQSVTLYDPHY
+480 PIQSITLYDPHY

-530 LQTNVVKSSHN
+530 LQTSVVKSAR
-541 NSRPSEECKFK
+541 NSSRASEECKFK
-552 EQPQQVVS
+552 EQPQQLAS

-586 FSCCQA
+586 FSCYQA

-597 KSNSF
+597 KPNSL
-602 TKQTQTSFHQ
+602 TSQTQTSSHQ

-635 KRAIR
+635 KCAIR

-653 PYTSCKNLTNLHS
+653 PYTPHKSPTNLHE
-666 TTLHVT
+666 TTLCAT
-672 NETTD
+672 EENTD

-682 VTNPTILQK
+682 VTDPAVLQK

-696 SPKKPQELDGVIKI
+696 SPKKPQELDGVVKI

-747 KLLATASSLK
+747 KLLATASLLK

>member
-1 MYMFTENDYAVRR
+1 MFTENDYAVRR
-14 IVALATYFMNNTSS
+14 IVALATYFMNNASS
-28 VSEDHLL
+28 VSEDRLL
-35 SMFYTSIEKRES
+35 SMFYTAIEKRES
-47 QVKALKRDIDRL
+47 QAKALKRDIARL
-59 ESCGFVFTKHTD
+59 ESCGFVFMKHTD
-71 SKQGK
+71 LQQGK

-87 SFIIHTFSPIF
+87 SFVIHKFSPVF
-98 IQALRILCDPL
+98 MQALRVLCDPL
-109 TLDNSFA
+109 TRDNSFA

-134 STLPIAKKTT
+134 STLPISKQTS
-144 SFPVDTLTDEQTK
+144 SFPVDTCANEQTK
-157 QTILAVLIQALS
+157 QSILATLIQALS

-174 SCVYTVQNGETRN
+174 SCVYTVQNGETHN

-202 YFVAEKHDEKDHASQ
+202 YFVAEKHNEKDHASQ
-217 SKPSSEACAQK
+217 SKTSSEVCVQK

-236 RFVKVTLTSKTYT
+236 RFVKVALTSKTYT

-262 PYQLGNTPIEATF
+262 PYQLGNTPLEATF

-310 AGALQHVAVW
+310 AAALQHVAVW

-325 NIDLTARWAIENSCI
+325 NIDLTVRWAIENDCI

-349 VWRELLHCT
+349 AWKKLLHCT
-358 ESFYVEHLNSKKQAA
+358 ENFYVEQPNTIKQ
-373 LPTDGKNT
+373 T
-381 PQHTRGRKDTK
+381 PSSADNKATSHHTRGRKDTK
-392 SLIKLLIS
+392 SLVKLLIS
-400 LVSRLQHNGDTLT
+400 LVGRLQHNGDTLT
-413 ENQIMQITHC
+413 EEQIMQITSC

-459 TSNNSSAA
+459 TSDNSSAA

-480 PIQSVTLYDPHY
+480 PIQSITLYDPHY

-520 FANKDEFLTY
+520 FANKDELLTY
-530 LQTNVVKSSHN
+530 LQTSVVKSARN
-541 NSRPSEECKFK
+541 GSRASEECKFK
-552 EQPQQVVS
+552 EQPQQMAS

-592 LNESQ
+592 MNESQ
-597 KSNSF
+597 KTNSL
-602 TKQTQTSFHQ
+602 TSQTQTSSHQ

-621 RRDQAWYIQAYDLD
+621 HRDQSWYIQAYDLD

-653 PYTSCKNLTNLHS
+653 PYTPHKSPTNLHD
-666 TTLHVT
+666 TTLCT
-672 NETTD
+672 SEENTD

-682 VTNPTILQK
+682 VTDPAVLQK

-696 SPKKPQELDGVIKI
+696 SPKKPQELDGVVKI

-747 KLLATASSLK
+747 KLLATAGSLK

>member
-1 MYMFTENDYAVRR
+1 MFTENDYAVRR
-14 IVALATYFMNNTSS
+14 IVALATYFMNNASS
-28 VSEDHLL
+28 VSEDRLL
-35 SMFYTSIEKRES
+35 SMFYTAIEKRES
-47 QVKALKRDIDRL
+47 QAKALKRDIARL
-59 ESCGFVFTKHTD
+59 ESCGFVFMKHTD
-71 SKQGK
+71 LQQGK

-87 SFIIHTFSPIF
+87 SFVIHKFSPVF
-98 IQALRILCDPL
+98 MQALRVLCDPL
-109 TLDNSFA
+109 TRDNSFA

-134 STLPIAKKTT
+134 STLPISKQTS
-144 SFPVDTLTDEQTK
+144 SFPVDTCASEQTK
-157 QTILAVLIQALS
+157 QSILATLIQALS

-174 SCVYTVQNGETRN
+174 SCVYTVQNGEARSYN
-187 YTLAMLGTFGFHEHT
+187 LAPLGTFGFHEHT
-202 YFVAEKHDEKDHASQ
+202 YFVAEKSDGKHNANQ
-217 SKPSSEACAQK
+217 GKPSSEVCVQK

-236 RFVKVTLTSKTYT
+236 RFVKVALTSKTYT

-262 PYQLGNTPIEATF
+262 PYQLGNTPLEATF

-281 PEEVREACHMHL
+281 PEEVREACHMYL

-310 AGALQHVAVW
+310 AAALQHVAVW

-325 NIDLTARWAIENSCI
+325 NIDLTVRWAIENDCI

-349 VWRELLHCT
+349 AWKKLLHCT
-358 ESFYVEHLNSKKQAA
+358 ENFYVEQPNTIKQ
-373 LPTDGKNT
+373 T
-381 PQHTRGRKDTK
+381 PSSADNKATSQHPCGRKDTK
-392 SLIKLLIS
+392 SLVKLLIS
-400 LVSRLQHNGDTLT
+400 LVGRLQHNGDTLT
-413 ENQIMQITHC
+413 EEQIMQITHC

-459 TSNNSSAA
+459 TSNSSSAA

-480 PIQSVTLYDPHY
+480 PIQSITLYDPHY

-530 LQTNVVKSSHN
+530 LQTSVVKSAR
-541 NSRPSEECKFK
+541 NSSRASEECKFK
-552 EQPQQVVS
+552 EQPQQVAS

-597 KSNSF
+597 KPNSL
-602 TKQTQTSFHQ
+602 TSQTQTSSHQ

-640 VFKCKNM
+640 IFKCKNM

-653 PYTSCKNLTNLHS
+653 PYTPHKSPMNLHD
-666 TTLHVT
+666 TTLCT
-672 NETTD
+672 TEENTD

-682 VTNPTILQK
+682 VTNPAILQK

-747 KLLATASSLK
+747 KLLATAGSLK

>member
-1 MYMFTENDYAVRR
+1 MFTENDYAVRR
-14 IVALATYFMNNTSS
+14 IVALATYFMNNASS

-47 QVKALKRDIDRL
+47 QAKALKRDIARL
-59 ESCGFVFTKHTD
+59 ESCGFVFMKHTD
-71 SKQGK
+71 LQQGK

-87 SFIIHTFSPIF
+87 SFVIHKFSPVF
-98 IQALRILCDPL
+98 MQALRVLCDPL
-109 TLDNSFA
+109 TRDNSFA

-134 STLPIAKKTT
+134 STLPISKQTS
-144 SFPVDTLTDEQTK
+144 SFPVDTCANEQTK
-157 QTILAVLIQALS
+157 QSILATLIQALS

-174 SCVYTVQNGETRN
+174 SCVYTVQNGEARSYN
-187 YTLAMLGTFGFHEHT
+187 LAPLGTFGFHEHT
-202 YFVAEKHDEKDHASQ
+202 YFVAEKSDGKHNANQ
-217 SKPSSEACAQK
+217 GKPSSEVCVQK

-236 RFVKVTLTSKTYT
+236 RFVKVALTSKTYT

-262 PYQLGNTPIEATF
+262 PYQLGNTPLEATF

-281 PEEVREACHMHL
+281 PEEVREACHMYL

-310 AGALQHVAVW
+310 AAALQHVAVW

-325 NIDLTARWAIENSCI
+325 NIDLTVRWAIENDCI

-349 VWRELLHCT
+349 AWKKLLHCT
-358 ESFYVEHLNSKKQAA
+358 ENFYVEQPNTIKQ
-373 LPTDGKNT
+373 T
-381 PQHTRGRKDTK
+381 PSSADNKAPSQHPRGRKDTK
-392 SLIKLLIS
+392 SLVKLLIS
-400 LVSRLQHNGDTLT
+400 LVGRLQHNGDTLT
-413 ENQIMQITHC
+413 EEQIMQITHC

-459 TSNNSSAA
+459 TSNSSSAA

-480 PIQSVTLYDPHY
+480 PIQSITLYDPHY

-530 LQTNVVKSSHN
+530 LQTSVVKSAR
-541 NSRPSEECKFK
+541 NSSRASEECKFK
-552 EQPQQVVS
+552 EQPQQVAS

-597 KSNSF
+597 KPNSL
-602 TKQTQTSFHQ
+602 TSQTQTSSHQ

-640 VFKCKNM
+640 IFKCKNM

-653 PYTSCKNLTNLHS
+653 PYTPHKSPMNLHD
-666 TTLHVT
+666 TTLCT
-672 NETTD
+672 TEENTD

-682 VTNPTILQK
+682 VTNPAILQK

-747 KLLATASSLK
+747 KLLATAGSLK

>member
-1 MYMFTENDYAVRR
+1 MFTENDYAVRR
-14 IVALATYFMNNTSS
+14 IVALATYFMNNASS
-28 VSEDHLL
+28 VSEDRLL
-35 SMFYTSIEKRES
+35 SMFYTAIEKRES
-47 QVKALKRDIDRL
+47 QAKALKRDIARL
-59 ESCGFVFTKHTD
+59 ESCGFVFMKHTNLQ
-71 SKQGK
+71 QGK

-87 SFIIHTFSPIF
+87 SFVIHKFSPVF
-98 IQALRILCDPL
+98 MQALRVLCDPL
-109 TLDNSFA
+109 TRDNSFA

-134 STLPIAKKTT
+134 STLPISKQTS
-144 SFPVDTLTDEQTK
+144 SFPVDTCANEQTK
-157 QTILAVLIQALS
+157 QSILATLIQALS

-174 SCVYTVQNGETRN
+174 SCVYTVQNGEARSYN
-187 YTLAMLGTFGFHEHT
+187 LAPLGTFGFHEHT
-202 YFVAEKHDEKDHASQ
+202 YFVAEKSDEKHNANQ
-217 SKPSSEACAQK
+217 GKPSSEVCVQK

-236 RFVKVTLTSKTYT
+236 RFVKVALTSKTYT

-262 PYQLGNTPIEATF
+262 PYQLGNTPLEATF
-275 AVLDSC
+275 AVLNSC

-298 CESKQ
+298 CKSKQ

-310 AGALQHVAVW
+310 TPALQHVSLW

-325 NIDLTARWAIENSCI
+325 NIDLTVRWAIENDCI

-349 VWRELLHCT
+349 AWKKLLHCT
-358 ESFYVEHLNSKKQAA
+358 ENFYVEQPNTIKQAPSSA
-373 LPTDGKNT
+373 DNKASS
-381 PQHTRGRKDTK
+381 QHTRGRKDTK

-400 LVSRLQHNGDTLT
+400 LVGRLQHNGDTLT
-413 ENQIMQITHC
+413 EDQIMQITHC

-459 TSNNSSAA
+459 TSDNSSAA

-480 PIQSVTLYDPHY
+480 PIQSITLYDPHY

-530 LQTNVVKSSHN
+530 LQTSVVKSAR
-541 NSRPSEECKFK
+541 NSSRASEECKFK
-552 EQPQQVVS
+552 EQPQQMAS
-560 MTQELSVITHALRN
+560 ITQELSVITHALRN

-597 KSNSF
+597 KPNSL
-602 TKQTQTSFHQ
+602 TSQTQTSSHQ

-635 KRAIR
+635 KCAIR

-653 PYTSCKNLTNLHS
+653 PYTPHKSPTNLHE
-666 TTLHVT
+666 TTLCAT
-672 NETTD
+672 EENTD

-682 VTNPTILQK
+682 VTDPAVLQK

-696 SPKKPQELDGVIKI
+696 SPKKPQELDGVVKI
-710 SYRLFSSSWLIQR
+710 AYRLFSSSWLIQR

-747 KLLATASSLK
+747 KLLATAGSLK
-757 DQNIV
+757 DQHIV

>member
-1 MYMFTENDYAVRR
+1 MFTENDYAVRR
-14 IVALATYFMNNTSS
+14 IVALATYFMNNASS
-28 VSEDHLL
+28 VSEDRLL
-35 SMFYTSIEKRES
+35 SMFYTAIEKRES
-47 QVKALKRDIDRL
+47 QAKALKRDIARL
-59 ESCGFVFTKHTD
+59 ESCGFVFMKHTD
-71 SKQGK
+71 LQQGK

-87 SFIIHTFSPIF
+87 SFVIHKFSPVF
-98 IQALRILCDPL
+98 MQALRVLCDPL
-109 TLDNSFA
+109 TRDNSFA

-134 STLPIAKKTT
+134 STLPISKQTS
-144 SFPVDTLTDEQTK
+144 SFPVDTCASEQTK
-157 QTILAVLIQALS
+157 QSILATLIQALS

-174 SCVYTVQNGETRN
+174 SCVYTVQNGEARSYN
-187 YTLAMLGTFGFHEHT
+187 LAPLGTFGFHEHT
-202 YFVAEKHDEKDHASQ
+202 YFVAEKSDEKHNANQ
-217 SKPSSEACAQK
+217 GKPSSEVCVQK

-236 RFVKVTLTSKTYT
+236 RFVKVALTSKTYT

-262 PYQLGNTPIEATF
+262 PYQLGNTPLEATF

-281 PEEVREACHMHL
+281 PEEVREVCHMHL

-303 TTTTTQQ
+303 TTTTTQR
-310 AGALQHVAVW
+310 ATALQHVALW
-320 KTQVS
+320 KTQVA
-325 NIDLTARWAIENSCI
+325 NIDLTVRWAIENNCI

-349 VWRELLHCT
+349 AWKKLLHCT
-358 ESFYVEHLNSKKQAA
+358 ENFYVEQPNTIKQ
-373 LPTDGKNT
+373 T
-381 PQHTRGRKDTK
+381 PSSADNKATSQHTRGRKDTK

-400 LVSRLQHNGDTLT
+400 LVGRLQHNGDTLT
-413 ENQIMQITHC
+413 EEQIMQITHC

-480 PIQSVTLYDPHY
+480 PIQSITLYDPHY

-530 LQTNVVKSSHN
+530 LQTSVVKSAR
-541 NSRPSEECKFK
+541 NSSRASEECKFK
-552 EQPQQVVS
+552 EQPQQLAS

-586 FSCCQA
+586 FSCYQA

-597 KSNSF
+597 KPNSL
-602 TKQTQTSFHQ
+602 TSQTQTSSHQ
-612 RRAIPLELQ
+612 RRAMPVELQ
-621 RRDQAWYIQAYDLD
+621 RRDQAWYIEAYDLD

-653 PYTSCKNLTNLHS
+653 PYTPHKSPTNLHD
-666 TTLHVT
+666 TTLCT
-672 NETTD
+672 TEENTD

-682 VTNPTILQK
+682 VTNPAILQK

-735 TSFSQQVKAYAD
+735 INFSQQVKAYAD
-747 KLLATASSLK
+747 KLLATTSLLK

>member
-1 MYMFTENDYAVRR
+1 MFTENDYAVRR
-14 IVALATYFMNNTSS
+14 IVALATYFMNNASS

-47 QVKALKRDIDRL
+47 QAKALKRDIARL
-59 ESCGFVFTKHTD
+59 ESCGFVFMKHTD
-71 SKQGK
+71 LQQGK

-87 SFIIHTFSPIF
+87 SFVIHKFSPVF
-98 IQALRILCDPL
+98 MQALRVLCDPL
-109 TLDNSFA
+109 TRDNSFA

-134 STLPIAKKTT
+134 STLPISKQTS
-144 SFPVDTLTDEQTK
+144 SFPVDTCANEQTK
-157 QTILAVLIQALS
+157 QSILATLIQALS

-174 SCVYTVQNGETRN
+174 SCVYTVQNGEARSYN
-187 YTLAMLGTFGFHEHT
+187 LAPLGTFGFHEHT
-202 YFVAEKHDEKDHASQ
+202 YFVAEKSDGKHNANQ
-217 SKPSSEACAQK
+217 GKPSSEVCVQK

-236 RFVKVTLTSKTYT
+236 RFVKVALTSKTYT

-262 PYQLGNTPIEATF
+262 PYQLGNTPLEATF

-293 HPAQL
+293 HPVQL

-303 TTTTTQQ
+303 TATTTQQ
-310 AGALQHVAVW
+310 VAAQQHVAVW

-325 NIDLTARWAIENSCI
+325 NIDLTVRWAIENDCI

-349 VWRELLHCT
+349 AWKKLLHCT
-358 ESFYVEHLNSKKQAA
+358 ENFYVEQPNTIKQ
-373 LPTDGKNT
+373 T
-381 PQHTRGRKDTK
+381 PSSADNKATLQHARGRKDTK

-400 LVSRLQHNGDTLT
+400 LVGRLQHNGDTLT
-413 ENQIMQITHC
+413 EEQIMQITNC

-459 TSNNSSAA
+459 TSNNSINAA
-467 KSCATDNDSYEDT
+467 PCVAQDESCQDA

-530 LQTNVVKSSHN
+530 LQTSVVKSARNSSHA
-541 NSRPSEECKFK
+541 SEECKFK
-552 EQPQQVVS
+552 EQPQQLES
-560 MTQELSVITHALRN
+560 MTQELSVITHALRS
-574 QHVIQFTYVKSH
+574 QHAVQFSYVKSNL
-586 FSCCQA
+586 SCCRTM
-592 LNESQ
+592 NESQ
-597 KSNSF
+597 KPNSF
-602 TKQTQTSFHQ
+602 TNQTQTSSHQ

-621 RRDQAWYIQAYDLD
+621 RCDQAWYIQAYDLD
-635 KRAIR
+635 KRAMR

-653 PYTSCKNLTNLHS
+653 PYTSCQNLTDLHS

-672 NETTD
+672 HETTD

-682 VTNPTILQK
+682 VADPTILQK

-696 SPKKPQELDGVIKI
+696 SPKKPQDLDGVIKI

-735 TSFSQQVKAYAD
+735 INFSQQVKAYAD

-757 DQNIV
+757 EQNIA

>member
-1 MYMFTENDYAVRR
+1 MFTENDYAVRR
-14 IVALATYFMNNTSS
+14 IVALATYFMNNASS
-28 VSEDHLL
+28 VSEDRLL
-35 SMFYTSIEKRES
+35 SMFYTAIEKRDS
-47 QVKALKRDIDRL
+47 QAKALKRDIARL
-59 ESCGFVFTKHTD
+59 ESCGFVFMKHTNLQ
-71 SKQGK
+71 QGK

-87 SFIIHTFSPIF
+87 SFVIHKFSPVF
-98 IQALRILCDPL
+98 MQALRVLCDPL
-109 TLDNSFA
+109 TRDNSFA

-134 STLPIAKKTT
+134 STLPISKQT
-144 SFPVDTLTDEQTK
+144 STFPVDTCASEQTK
-157 QTILAVLIQALS
+157 QSILATLIQALS

-174 SCVYTVQNGETRN
+174 SCVYTVQNGEARSYN
-187 YTLAMLGTFGFHEHT
+187 LAPLGTFGFHEHT
-202 YFVAEKHDEKDHASQ
+202 YFVAEKSDEKHNANQ
-217 SKPSSEACAQK
+217 GKTSSEVCVQK

-236 RFVKVTLTSKTYT
+236 RFVKVALTSKTYT
-249 PPQDFSSLDYRVM
+249 PPQDFSSLDYCVM
-262 PYQLGNTPIEATF
+262 PYQLGNTPLEATF

-293 HPAQL
+293 HPTQL

-303 TTTTTQQ
+303 TAITTQQ
-310 AGALQHVAVW
+310 SAALQHVTVW

-325 NIDLTARWAIENSCI
+325 NIDLTVRWAIENDCI

-349 VWRELLHCT
+349 AWKKLLHCT
-358 ESFYVEHLNSKKQAA
+358 ENFYVEQLSSTEQ
-373 LPTDGKNT
+373 T
-381 PQHTRGRKDTK
+381 PSSADNKAPSHHTRGRKDTK

-400 LVSRLQHNGDTLT
+400 LVGRLQHNGDTLT
-413 ENQIMQITHC
+413 EDQIMQITHC

-459 TSNNSSAA
+459 TSDNSSAA

-480 PIQSVTLYDPHY
+480 PIQSITLYDPHY

-530 LQTNVVKSSHN
+530 LQTSVVKSAR
-541 NSRPSEECKFK
+541 NSSRASEECKFK
-552 EQPQQVVS
+552 EQPQQMAS
-560 MTQELSVITHALRN
+560 ITQELSVITHALRN

-597 KSNSF
+597 KPNSL
-602 TKQTQTSFHQ
+602 TSQTQTSSHQ

-635 KRAIR
+635 KCAIR

-653 PYTSCKNLTNLHS
+653 PYTPHKSPTNLHE
-666 TTLHVT
+666 TTLCAT
-672 NETTD
+672 EENTD

-682 VTNPTILQK
+682 VTDPTILQK

-735 TSFSQQVKAYAD
+735 ANFSQQVKVYAD

-757 DQNIV
+757 EQNIA

>member
-1 MYMFTENDYAVRR
+1 MFTENDYAVRR
-14 IVALATYFMNNTSS
+14 IVALATYFMNNASS
-28 VSEDHLL
+28 VSEDRLL
-35 SMFYTSIEKRES
+35 SMFYTAIEKRES
-47 QVKALKRDIDRL
+47 QAKALKRDIARL
-59 ESCGFVFTKHTD
+59 ESCGFVFMKHTD
-71 SKQGK
+71 LQQGK

-87 SFIIHTFSPIF
+87 CFVIHKFSPVF
-98 IQALRILCDPL
+98 MQALRVLCDPL
-109 TLDNSFA
+109 TRDNSFA

-134 STLPIAKKTT
+134 STLPISKQTS
-144 SFPVDTLTDEQTK
+144 SFPVDTCASEQTK
-157 QTILAVLIQALS
+157 QSILATLIQALS

-174 SCVYTVQNGETRN
+174 SCVYTVQNGEARSYN
-187 YTLAMLGTFGFHEHT
+187 LAPLGTFGFHEHT
-202 YFVAEKHDEKDHASQ
+202 YFVAEKSDGKHNANQ
-217 SKPSSEACAQK
+217 GKPSSEVCVQK

-236 RFVKVTLTSKTYT
+236 RFVKVALTSKTYT

-262 PYQLGNTPIEATF
+262 PYQLGNTPLEATF

-281 PEEVREACHMHL
+281 PEEVREACHMYL

-310 AGALQHVAVW
+310 AAALQHVAVW

-325 NIDLTARWAIENSCI
+325 NIDLTVRWAIENDCI

-349 VWRELLHCT
+349 AWKKLLHCT
-358 ESFYVEHLNSKKQAA
+358 ENFYVEQPNTIKQ
-373 LPTDGKNT
+373 T
-381 PQHTRGRKDTK
+381 PSSADNKATSQHPRGRKDTK
-392 SLIKLLIS
+392 SLVKLLIS
-400 LVSRLQHNGDTLT
+400 LVGRLQHNGDTLT
-413 ENQIMQITHC
+413 EEQIMQITHC

-459 TSNNSSAA
+459 TSNSSSAA

-480 PIQSVTLYDPHY
+480 PIQSITLYDPHY

-530 LQTNVVKSSHN
+530 LQTSVVKSAR
-541 NSRPSEECKFK
+541 NSSRASEECKFK
-552 EQPQQVVS
+552 EQPQQLAS

-586 FSCCQA
+586 FSCYQA

-597 KSNSF
+597 KPNSL
-602 TKQTQTSFHQ
+602 TSQTQTSSHQ
-612 RRAIPLELQ
+612 RRAMPLELQ

-653 PYTSCKNLTNLHS
+653 PYTPHKSPTNLRD
-666 TTLHVT
+666 TTLCT
-672 NETTD
+672 TEENTD

-682 VTNPTILQK
+682 VTNPAILQK

-747 KLLATASSLK
+747 KLLATAGSLK

>member
-1 MYMFTENDYAVRR
+1 MFTENDYAVRR
-14 IVALATYFMNNTSS
+14 IVALATYFMNNASS
-28 VSEDHLL
+28 VSEDRLL
-35 SMFYTSIEKRES
+35 SMFYTAIEKRES
-47 QVKALKRDIDRL
+47 QAKALKRDIARL
-59 ESCGFVFTKHTD
+59 ESCGFVFMKHTD
-71 SKQGK
+71 LQQGK

-87 SFIIHTFSPIF
+87 SFVIHKFSPVF
-98 IQALRILCDPL
+98 MQALRVLCDPL
-109 TLDNSFA
+109 TRDNSFA

-134 STLPIAKKTT
+134 STLPISKQTS
-144 SFPVDTLTDEQTK
+144 SFPVDTCANEQTK
-157 QTILAVLIQALS
+157 QSILATLIQALS

-174 SCVYTVQNGETRN
+174 SCVYTVQNGEARSYN
-187 YTLAMLGTFGFHEHT
+187 LAPLGTFGFHEHT
-202 YFVAEKHDEKDHASQ
+202 YFVAEKSDEKHNANQ
-217 SKPSSEACAQK
+217 GKPSSEVCVQK

-236 RFVKVTLTSKTYT
+236 RFVKVALTSKTYT

-262 PYQLGNTPIEATF
+262 PYQLGNTPLEATF
-275 AVLDSC
+275 AVLNSC

-298 CESKQ
+298 CKSKQ

-310 AGALQHVAVW
+310 TPALQHVSLW

-325 NIDLTARWAIENSCI
+325 NIDLTVRWAIENDCI

-349 VWRELLHCT
+349 AWKKLLHCT
-358 ESFYVEHLNSKKQAA
+358 ENFYVEQPNTIKQ
-373 LPTDGKNT
+373 T
-381 PQHTRGRKDTK
+381 PSSADNKAPSQHPRGRKDTK
-392 SLIKLLIS
+392 SLVKLLIS
-400 LVSRLQHNGDTLT
+400 LVGRLQHNGDTLT
-413 ENQIMQITHC
+413 EEQIMQITHC

-480 PIQSVTLYDPHY
+480 PIQSVTLYDLHY

-530 LQTNVVKSSHN
+530 LQTSVVKSAR
-541 NSRPSEECKFK
+541 NSSRASKECKFK
-552 EQPQQVVS
+552 EQPQQLAS

-586 FSCCQA
+586 FSCYQA

-597 KSNSF
+597 KPNSL
-602 TKQTQTSFHQ
+602 TSQTQTSSHQ
-612 RRAIPLELQ
+612 RRAMPLELQ

-653 PYTSCKNLTNLHS
+653 PYTPHKSPTNLHD
-666 TTLHVT
+666 TTLCT
-672 NETTD
+672 TEENTD

-682 VTNPTILQK
+682 VTNPAILQK

-747 KLLATASSLK
+747 KLLATASLLK

>member
-1 MYMFTENDYAVRR
+1 MFTENDYAVRR
-14 IVALATYFMNNTSS
+14 IVALATYFMNNASS
-28 VSEDHLL
+28 VSEDRLL
-35 SMFYTSIEKRES
+35 SMFYTAIEKRES
-47 QVKALKRDIDRL
+47 QAKALKRDIARL
-59 ESCGFVFTKHTD
+59 ESCGFVFMKHTD
-71 SKQGK
+71 LQQGK

-87 SFIIHTFSPIF
+87 SFVIHKFSPVF
-98 IQALRILCDPL
+98 MQALRVLCDPL
-109 TLDNSFA
+109 TRDNSFA

-134 STLPIAKKTT
+134 STLPISKQTS
-144 SFPVDTLTDEQTK
+144 SFPVDTCASVQTK
-157 QTILAVLIQALS
+157 QSILATLIQALS

-174 SCVYTVQNGETRN
+174 SCVYTVQNGEARSYN
-187 YTLAMLGTFGFHEHT
+187 LAPLGTFGFHEHT
-202 YFVAEKHDEKDHASQ
+202 YFVAEKSDGKHNANQ
-217 SKPSSEACAQK
+217 GKPLSEVCVQK

-236 RFVKVTLTSKTYT
+236 RFVKVALTSKTYT

-262 PYQLGNTPIEATF
+262 PYQLGNSPLEATF
-275 AVLDSC
+275 VVLDSC

-298 CESKQ
+298 CENKQ
-303 TTTTTQQ
+303 TAITTQQ
-310 AGALQHVAVW
+310 VAALQHVAVW

-325 NIDLTARWAIENSCI
+325 NIDLTVRWAIENDCI

-349 VWRELLHCT
+349 AWKKLLHCT
-358 ESFYVEHLNSKKQAA
+358 ENFYVEQPNTIKQ
-373 LPTDGKNT
+373 T
-381 PQHTRGRKDTK
+381 PSSADNKATSQHPRGRKDTK
-392 SLIKLLIS
+392 SLVKLLIS
-400 LVSRLQHNGDTLT
+400 LVGRLQHNGDTLT
-413 ENQIMQITHC
+413 EEQIMQITHC

-480 PIQSVTLYDPHY
+480 PIQSVTLYDLHY

-530 LQTNVVKSSHN
+530 LQTSVVKSAR
-541 NSRPSEECKFK
+541 NSSCTSEECKFK
-552 EQPQQVVS
+552 EQSQQLAS

-597 KSNSF
+597 KPNSL
-602 TKQTQTSFHQ
+602 TSQTQTSSHQ

-653 PYTSCKNLTNLHS
+653 PYTPHKSPTNLHD
-666 TTLHVT
+666 TTLCT
-672 NETTD
+672 TEENTD

-682 VTNPTILQK
+682 VTNPAILQK

-747 KLLATASSLK
+747 KLLATASLLK

>member
-1 MYMFTENDYAVRR
+1 MFTENDYAVRR
-14 IVALATYFMNNTSS
+14 IVALATYFMNNASS
-28 VSEDHLL
+28 VSEDRLL
-35 SMFYTSIEKRES
+35 SMFYTAIEKRES
-47 QVKALKRDIDRL
+47 QAKALKRDIARL
-59 ESCGFVFTKHTD
+59 ESCGFVFMKHTD
-71 SKQGK
+71 LQQGK
-76 PCISWQVNEKK
+76 PCISWQINEKK
-87 SFIIHTFSPIF
+87 SFVIHKFSPVF
-98 IQALRILCDPL
+98 MQALRVLCDPL
-109 TLDNSFA
+109 TRDNSFA

-134 STLPIAKKTT
+134 STLPISKQTS
-144 SFPVDTLTDEQTK
+144 SFPVDTCANEQTK
-157 QTILAVLIQALS
+157 QSILATLIQALS

-174 SCVYTVQNGETRN
+174 SCVYTVQNGEARSYN
-187 YTLAMLGTFGFHEHT
+187 LAPLGTFGFHEHT
-202 YFVAEKHDEKDHASQ
+202 YFVAEKSDGKHNANQ
-217 SKPSSEACAQK
+217 GKPSSEVCVQK

-236 RFVKVTLTSKTYT
+236 RFVKVALTSKTYT

-262 PYQLGNTPIEATF
+262 PYQLGNSPLEATF
-275 AVLDSC
+275 VVLDSC

-298 CESKQ
+298 CENKQ
-303 TTTTTQQ
+303 TATTTQQ
-310 AGALQHVAVW
+310 VAALQHVAVW

-325 NIDLTARWAIENSCI
+325 NIDLTVRWAIENDCI

-349 VWRELLHCT
+349 AWKKLLHCT
-358 ESFYVEHLNSKKQAA
+358 ENFYVEQPNTIKQ
-373 LPTDGKNT
+373 T
-381 PQHTRGRKDTK
+381 PSSADNKATSHHTRGRKDTK
-392 SLIKLLIS
+392 SLVKLLIS
-400 LVSRLQHNGDTLT
+400 LVGRLQHNGDTLT
-413 ENQIMQITHC
+413 EEQIMQITHC

-459 TSNNSSAA
+459 TSDNSSAA

-480 PIQSVTLYDPHY
+480 PIQSITLYDPHY

-530 LQTNVVKSSHN
+530 LQTSVVKSAR
-541 NSRPSEECKFK
+541 NSSRASEECKFK
-552 EQPQQVVS
+552 EQPQQMAS

-592 LNESQ
+592 MNESQ
-597 KSNSF
+597 KTNSL
-602 TKQTQTSFHQ
+602 TSQTQTSSHQ

-653 PYTSCKNLTNLHS
+653 PYTPHKSPTNLHD
-666 TTLHVT
+666 TTLCT
-672 NETTD
+672 TEENTD

-682 VTNPTILQK
+682 VTNPAILQK

-747 KLLATASSLK
+747 KLLATASLLK

>member
-1 MYMFTENDYAVRR
+1 MFTENDYAVRR
-14 IVALATYFMNNTSS
+14 IVALATYFMNNASS

-47 QVKALKRDIDRL
+47 QVKALKRDIARL
-59 ESCGFVFTKHTD
+59 ESCGFVFMKHTD
-71 SKQGK
+71 LQQGK

-87 SFIIHTFSPIF
+87 SFIIHKFSPIF
-98 IQALRILCDPL
+98 MQALRVLCDPL
-109 TLDNSFA
+109 THDNSFA

-134 STLPIAKKTT
+134 STLPIAKQTS
-144 SFPVDTLTDEQTK
+144 SFPVDTCANEQTK
-157 QTILAVLIQALS
+157 QTVLATLIQALS

-174 SCVYTVQNGETRN
+174 SCVYTVQNGEARSYN
-187 YTLAMLGTFGFHEHT
+187 LAPLGTFGFHEHT
-202 YFVAEKHDEKDHASQ
+202 YFVAEKSDGKHNANQ
-217 SKPSSEACAQK
+217 GKPSSEVCVQK

-236 RFVKVTLTSKTYT
+236 RFVKVALTSKTYT

-262 PYQLGNTPIEATF
+262 PYQLGNTPLEATF
-275 AVLDSC
+275 AVLNSC

-298 CESKQ
+298 CKSKQ

-310 AGALQHVAVW
+310 TPALQHVAVW

-325 NIDLTARWAIENSCI
+325 NIDLTVRWAIENDCI

-349 VWRELLHCT
+349 AWKKLLHCT
-358 ESFYVEHLNSKKQAA
+358 ENFYVEQPNTIKQ
-373 LPTDGKNT
+373 T
-381 PQHTRGRKDTK
+381 PSSADNKAPSQHPRGRKDTK
-392 SLIKLLIS
+392 SLVKLLIS
-400 LVSRLQHNGDTLT
+400 LVGRLQHNGDTLT
-413 ENQIMQITHC
+413 EEQIMQITHC

-459 TSNNSSAA
+459 TSDNSSAA

-480 PIQSVTLYDPHY
+480 PIQSITLYDPHY

-530 LQTNVVKSSHN
+530 LQTSVVKSAR
-541 NSRPSEECKFK
+541 NSSRASEECKFK
-552 EQPQQVVS
+552 EQPQQVAS

-574 QHVIQFTYVKSH
+574 QHAIQFTYVKSH
-586 FSCCQA
+586 VSCCQA

-597 KSNSF
+597 KPNSL
-602 TKQTQTSFHQ
+602 TSQTQTSSHQ

-635 KRAIR
+635 KCAIR

-653 PYTSCKNLTNLHS
+653 PYTPHKSPTNLHD
-666 TTLHVT
+666 TTLCT
-672 NETTD
+672 SEENTD

-682 VTNPTILQK
+682 VTDPTILQK

-696 SPKKPQELDGVIKI
+696 SPKKPQELDGVVKI

-747 KLLATASSLK
+747 KLLATAGSLK

>member
-1 MYMFTENDYAVRR
+1 MFTENDYAVRR
-14 IVALATYFMNNTSS
+14 IVALATYFMNNASS
-28 VSEDHLL
+28 VSEDRLL
-35 SMFYTSIEKRES
+35 SMFYTAIEKRES
-47 QVKALKRDIDRL
+47 QAKALKRDIARL
-59 ESCGFVFTKHTD
+59 ESCGFVFMKHTD
-71 SKQGK
+71 LQQGK

-87 SFIIHTFSPIF
+87 SFVIHKFSPVF
-98 IQALRILCDPL
+98 MQALRVLCDPL
-109 TLDNSFA
+109 TRDNSFA

-134 STLPIAKKTT
+134 STLPISKQTS
-144 SFPVDTLTDEQTK
+144 SFPVDTCASEQTK
-157 QTILAVLIQALS
+157 QSILATLIQALS

-174 SCVYTVQNGETRN
+174 SCVYTVQNGEARSYN
-187 YTLAMLGTFGFHEHT
+187 LAPLGTFGFHEHT
-202 YFVAEKHDEKDHASQ
+202 YFVAEKSDGKHNANQ
-217 SKPSSEACAQK
+217 GKPSSEVCVQK

-236 RFVKVTLTSKTYT
+236 RFVKVALTSKTYT

-262 PYQLGNTPIEATF
+262 PYQLGNTPLEATF

-281 PEEVREACHMHL
+281 PEEVREACHMYL

-310 AGALQHVAVW
+310 AAALQHVAVW

-325 NIDLTARWAIENSCI
+325 NIDLTVRWAIENDCI

-349 VWRELLHCT
+349 AWKKLLHCT
-358 ESFYVEHLNSKKQAA
+358 ENFYVEQPNTIKQ
-373 LPTDGKNT
+373 T
-381 PQHTRGRKDTK
+381 PSSADNKAPSQHPRGRKDTK
-392 SLIKLLIS
+392 SLVKLLIS
-400 LVSRLQHNGDTLT
+400 LVGRLQHNGDTLT
-413 ENQIMQITHC
+413 EEQIMQITHC

-459 TSNNSSAA
+459 TSNSSSAA

-480 PIQSVTLYDPHY
+480 PIQSITLYDPHY
-492 DSYGIKGR
+492 DSYGVKGR

-530 LQTNVVKSSHN
+530 LQTSVVKSAR
-541 NSRPSEECKFK
+541 NSSRASEECKFK
-552 EQPQQVVS
+552 EQPQQVAS

-597 KSNSF
+597 KPNSL
-602 TKQTQTSFHQ
+602 TSQTQTSSHQ

-653 PYTSCKNLTNLHS
+653 PYTSCKNLTDLHS

-672 NETTD
+672 HETTD

-682 VTNPTILQK
+682 VTDPTILQK

-735 TSFSQQVKAYAD
+735 ANFSQQVKVYAD

-757 DQNIV
+757 EQNIA

>member
-1 MYMFTENDYAVRR
+1 MFTENDYAVRR
-14 IVALATYFMNNTSS
+14 IVALATYFMNNASS
-28 VSEDHLL
+28 VSEDRLL
-35 SMFYTSIEKRES
+35 SMFYTAIEKRES
-47 QVKALKRDIDRL
+47 QAKALKRDIARL
-59 ESCGFVFTKHTD
+59 ESCGFVFMKHTD
-71 SKQGK
+71 LQQGK

-87 SFIIHTFSPIF
+87 SFVIHKFSPVF
-98 IQALRILCDPL
+98 MQALRVLCDPL
-109 TLDNSFA
+109 TRDNSFA

-134 STLPIAKKTT
+134 STLPISKQTS
-144 SFPVDTLTDEQTK
+144 SFPVDTCASEQTK
-157 QTILAVLIQALS
+157 QTVLATLIQALS

-174 SCVYTVQNGETRN
+174 SCVYTVQNGEARSYN
-187 YTLAMLGTFGFHEHT
+187 LAPLGTFGFHEHT
-202 YFVAEKHDEKDHASQ
+202 YFVAEKSDGKHNANQ
-217 SKPSSEACAQK
+217 GKPSSEVCVQK

-236 RFVKVTLTSKTYT
+236 RFVKVALTSKTYT

-262 PYQLGNTPIEATF
+262 PYQLGNTPLEATF

-281 PEEVREACHMHL
+281 PEEVREACHMYL

-310 AGALQHVAVW
+310 AAALQHVAVW

-325 NIDLTARWAIENSCI
+325 NIDLTVRWAIENDCI

-349 VWRELLHCT
+349 AWKKLLHCT
-358 ESFYVEHLNSKKQAA
+358 ENFYVEQPNTIKQ
-373 LPTDGKNT
+373 T
-381 PQHTRGRKDTK
+381 PSSADNKATSQHPRGRKDTK
-392 SLIKLLIS
+392 SLVKLLIS
-400 LVSRLQHNGDTLT
+400 LVGRLQHNGDTLT
-413 ENQIMQITHC
+413 EEQIMQITHC

-459 TSNNSSAA
+459 TSNSSSAA

-480 PIQSVTLYDPHY
+480 PIQSITLYDPHY

-530 LQTNVVKSSHN
+530 LQTSVVKSAR
-541 NSRPSEECKFK
+541 NSSRASEECKFK
-552 EQPQQVVS
+552 EQPQQLAS

-586 FSCCQA
+586 FSCYQA

-597 KSNSF
+597 KPNSL
-602 TKQTQTSFHQ
+602 TSQTQTSSHQ
-612 RRAIPLELQ
+612 RRAMPLELQ

-653 PYTSCKNLTNLHS
+653 PYTPHKSPTNLRD
-666 TTLHVT
+666 TTLCT
-672 NETTD
+672 TEENTD

-682 VTNPTILQK
+682 VTNPAILQK

-747 KLLATASSLK
+747 KLLATASLLK

>member
-1 MYMFTENDYAVRR
+1 MFTENDYAVRR
-14 IVALATYFMNNTSS
+14 IVALATYFMNNASS
-28 VSEDHLL
+28 VSEDRLL
-35 SMFYTSIEKRES
+35 SMFYTAIEKRES
-47 QVKALKRDIDRL
+47 QAKALKRDIARL
-59 ESCGFVFTKHTD
+59 ESCGFVFMKHTD
-71 SKQGK
+71 LQQGK

-87 SFIIHTFSPIF
+87 SFVIHKFSPVF
-98 IQALRILCDPL
+98 MQALRVLCDPL
-109 TLDNSFA
+109 TRDNSFA

-134 STLPIAKKTT
+134 STLPISKQTS
-144 SFPVDTLTDEQTK
+144 SFPVDTCASEQTK
-157 QTILAVLIQALS
+157 QSILATLIQALS

-174 SCVYTVQNGETRN
+174 SCVYTVQNGEARSYN
-187 YTLAMLGTFGFHEHT
+187 LAPLGTFGFHEHT
-202 YFVAEKHDEKDHASQ
+202 YFVAEKSDGKHNANQ
-217 SKPSSEACAQK
+217 GKPSSEVCVQK

-236 RFVKVTLTSKTYT
+236 RFVKVALTSKTYT

-262 PYQLGNTPIEATF
+262 PYQLGNTPLEATF

-281 PEEVREACHMHL
+281 PEEVREACHMYL

-310 AGALQHVAVW
+310 AAALQHVAVW

-325 NIDLTARWAIENSCI
+325 NIDLTVRWAIENDCI

-349 VWRELLHCT
+349 AWKKLLHCT
-358 ESFYVEHLNSKKQAA
+358 ENFYVEQPNTIKQ
-373 LPTDGKNT
+373 T
-381 PQHTRGRKDTK
+381 PSSADNKAPSQHPRGRKDTK
-392 SLIKLLIS
+392 SLVKLLIS
-400 LVSRLQHNGDTLT
+400 LVGGLQHNGDTLT
-413 ENQIMQITHC
+413 EEQIMQITHC

-459 TSNNSSAA
+459 TSNSSSAA

-480 PIQSVTLYDPHY
+480 PIQSITLYDPHY

-530 LQTNVVKSSHN
+530 LQTSVVKSAR
-541 NSRPSEECKFK
+541 NSSRASEECKFK
-552 EQPQQVVS
+552 EQPQQVAS

-597 KSNSF
+597 KPNSL
-602 TKQTQTSFHQ
+602 TSQTQTSSHQ

-640 VFKCKNM
+640 IFKCKNM

-653 PYTSCKNLTNLHS
+653 PYTPHKSPMNLHD
-666 TTLHVT
+666 TTLCT
-672 NETTD
+672 TEENTD

-682 VTNPTILQK
+682 VTNPAILQK

-747 KLLATASSLK
+747 KLLATAGSLK

>member
-1 MYMFTENDYAVRR
+1 MFTENDYAVRR
-14 IVALATYFMNNTSS
+14 IVALATYFMNNASS
-28 VSEDHLL
+28 VSEDRLL
-35 SMFYTSIEKRES
+35 SMFYTAIEKRES
-47 QVKALKRDIDRL
+47 QAKALKRDIARL
-59 ESCGFVFTKHTD
+59 ESCGFVFMKHTD
-71 SKQGK
+71 LQQGK

-87 SFIIHTFSPIF
+87 SFVIHKFSPVF
-98 IQALRILCDPL
+98 MQALRVLCDPL
-109 TLDNSFA
+109 TRDNSFA

-134 STLPIAKKTT
+134 STLPISKQTS
-144 SFPVDTLTDEQTK
+144 SFPVDTCASEQTK
-157 QTILAVLIQALS
+157 QSILATLIQALS

-174 SCVYTVQNGETRN
+174 SCVYTVQNGEARSYN
-187 YTLAMLGTFGFHEHT
+187 LAPLGTFGFHEHT
-202 YFVAEKHDEKDHASQ
+202 YFVAEKSDGKHNANQ
-217 SKPSSEACAQK
+217 GKPSSEVCVQK

-262 PYQLGNTPIEATF
+262 PYQLGNTPLEATF

-281 PEEVREACHMHL
+281 PEEVREACHMYL

-303 TTTTTQQ
+303 TTTTAQQ
-310 AGALQHVAVW
+310 AAALQHVAVW

-325 NIDLTARWAIENSCI
+325 NIDLTVRWAIENDCI

-349 VWRELLHCT
+349 AWKKLLHCT
-358 ESFYVEHLNSKKQAA
+358 ENFYVEQPNTIKQ
-373 LPTDGKNT
+373 T
-381 PQHTRGRKDTK
+381 PSSADNKATSQHPRGRKDTK
-392 SLIKLLIS
+392 SLVKLLIS
-400 LVSRLQHNGDTLT
+400 LVGRLQHNGDTLT
-413 ENQIMQITHC
+413 EEQIMQITHC

-459 TSNNSSAA
+459 TSNSSSAA

-480 PIQSVTLYDPHY
+480 PIQSITLYDPHY

-530 LQTNVVKSSHN
+530 LQTSVVKSAR
-541 NSRPSEECKFK
+541 NSSRASEECKFK
-552 EQPQQVVS
+552 EQPQQVAS

-597 KSNSF
+597 KPNSL
-602 TKQTQTSFHQ
+602 TSQTQTSSHQ

-640 VFKCKNM
+640 IFKCKNM

-653 PYTSCKNLTNLHS
+653 PYTPHKSPMNLHD
-666 TTLHVT
+666 TTLCT
-672 NETTD
+672 TEENTD

-682 VTNPTILQK
+682 VTNPAILQK

-747 KLLATASSLK
+747 KLLATAGSLK

>member
-1 MYMFTENDYAVRR
+1 MFTENDYAVRR
-14 IVALATYFMNNTSS
+14 IVALATYFMNNASS
-28 VSEDHLL
+28 VSEDRLL
-35 SMFYTSIEKRES
+35 SMFYTAIEKRES
-47 QVKALKRDIDRL
+47 QAKALKRDIARL
-59 ESCGFVFTKHTD
+59 ESCGFVFMKHTD
-71 SKQGK
+71 LQQGK

-87 SFIIHTFSPIF
+87 SFVIHKFSPVF
-98 IQALRILCDPL
+98 MRALRVLCDPL
-109 TLDNSFA
+109 TRDNSFA

-134 STLPIAKKTT
+134 STLPISKQTS
-144 SFPVDTLTDEQTK
+144 SFPVDTCASEQTK
-157 QTILAVLIQALS
+157 QSILATLIQALS

-174 SCVYTVQNGETRN
+174 SCVYTVQNGEARSYN
-187 YTLAMLGTFGFHEHT
+187 LAPLGTFGFHEHT
-202 YFVAEKHDEKDHASQ
+202 YFVAKKSDGKHNANQ
-217 SKPSSEACAQK
+217 GKPSSEVCVQK

-236 RFVKVTLTSKTYT
+236 RFVKVALTSKTYT

-262 PYQLGNTPIEATF
+262 PYQLGNSPLEATF
-275 AVLDSC
+275 VVLDSC

-298 CESKQ
+298 CENKQ
-303 TTTTTQQ
+303 TATTTQQ
-310 AGALQHVAVW
+310 VAALQHIAVW

-325 NIDLTARWAIENSCI
+325 NIDLTVRWAIENDCI

-349 VWRELLHCT
+349 AWKKLLHCT
-358 ESFYVEHLNSKKQAA
+358 ENFYVEQPNTIKQ
-373 LPTDGKNT
+373 T
-381 PQHTRGRKDTK
+381 PSSADNKATSQHTRGRKDTK
-392 SLIKLLIS
+392 SLVKLLIS
-400 LVSRLQHNGDTLT
+400 LVGRLQYNGDTLT
-413 ENQIMQITHC
+413 EEQITQITHC

-459 TSNNSSAA
+459 ASNNSSAA
-467 KSCATDNDSYEDT
+467 KSCPTDNDSYEDT
-480 PIQSVTLYDPHY
+480 PIQSITLYDPHY

-500 SMCLTLA
+500 RMCLTLS

-530 LQTNVVKSSHN
+530 LQTSVVKSARN
-541 NSRPSEECKFK
+541 GSRASEECKFK
-552 EQPQQVVS
+552 EQPQQMAS

-597 KSNSF
+597 KPNSL
-602 TKQTQTSFHQ
+602 TSQTQTSSHQ
-612 RRAIPLELQ
+612 RRAMPLELQ
-621 RRDQAWYIQAYDLD
+621 RRDQSWYIQAYDLD

-653 PYTSCKNLTNLHS
+653 PYTPHKSPTNLHD
-666 TTLHVT
+666 TTLCT
-672 NETTD
+672 TEENTD

-682 VTNPTILQK
+682 VTDPAVLQK

-747 KLLATASSLK
+747 KLLATASLLK
-757 DQNIV
+757 NQNIV

>member
-1 MYMFTENDYAVRR
+1 MFTENDYAVRR
-14 IVALATYFMNNTSS
+14 IVALATYFMNNASS

-35 SMFYTSIEKRES
+35 LMFYTSIEKRES
-47 QVKALKRDIDRL
+47 QVKALKRDIARL
-59 ESCGFVFTKHTD
+59 ESCGFVFMKHTD
-71 SKQGK
+71 LQQGK

-87 SFIIHTFSPIF
+87 SFVIHKFSPIF
-98 IQALRILCDPL
+98 MQALRVLCDPL
-109 TLDNSFA
+109 THDNSFA

-134 STLPIAKKTT
+134 STLPIAKQTS
-144 SFPVDTLTDEQTK
+144 SFPVDTCANEQTK
-157 QTILAVLIQALS
+157 QTVLATLIQALS
-169 THHCV
+169 THHYV
-174 SCVYTVQNGETRN
+174 SCVYTVQNGEARSYN
-187 YTLAMLGTFGFHEHT
+187 LAPLGTFGFHEHT
-202 YFVAEKHDEKDHASQ
+202 YFVAEKSNEKQNEKHG
-217 SKPSSEACAQK
+217 KPSSSETCTHK

-262 PYQLGNTPIEATF
+262 PYQLGNDHLEATF
-275 AVLDSC
+275 AVLNSC
-281 PEEVREACHMHL
+281 SEEVREACHMHL

-298 CESKQ
+298 CKSKQ
-303 TTTTTQQ
+303 TITKAQRAT
-310 AGALQHVAVW
+310 ALQHVALW
-320 KTQVS
+320 KTQVA
-325 NIDLTARWAIENSCI
+325 NIDLTVRWAIENNCI
-340 PLAPSALHT
+340 PLAPSALRT
-349 VWRELLHCT
+349 AWKKLLHCT
-358 ESFYVEHLNSKKQAA
+358 ENFYVEQPNTIKQ
-373 LPTDGKNT
+373 T
-381 PQHTRGRKDTK
+381 PSSADNKATSQHTRGRKDTK

-400 LVSRLQHNGDTLT
+400 LVGRLQHNGDTLT
-413 ENQIMQITHC
+413 EEQIMQITNC
-423 KRDQAQKILQLLL
+423 QRDQAQKILQLLL

-445 GLTLTYV
+445 GLTLTCV
-452 DTKNPST
+452 DAESPNT
-459 TSNNSSAA
+459 TSNNSINAA
-467 KSCATDNDSYEDT
+467 SCVAQDESCQDA

-520 FANKDEFLTY
+520 FANKDELLTY
-530 LQTNVVKSSHN
+530 LQTSVVKSARN
-541 NSRPSEECKFK
+541 GSRASEECKFK
-552 EQPQQVVS
+552 EQPQQMAS

-574 QHVIQFTYVKSH
+574 QHAIQFTYVKPH

-597 KSNSF
+597 KPNSL
-602 TKQTQTSFHQ
+602 TSQTQTSSHQ

-635 KRAIR
+635 KCAIR

-653 PYTSCKNLTNLHS
+653 PYTPHKSPTNLHE
-666 TTLHVT
+666 TTLCAT
-672 NETTD
+672 EENTD

-682 VTNPTILQK
+682 VTDPAVLQK

-696 SPKKPQELDGVIKI
+696 SPKKPQELDGVVKI

-747 KLLATASSLK
+747 KLLATAGSLK
-757 DQNIV
+757 DQHIV

>member
-1 MYMFTENDYAVRR
+1 MFTENDYAVRR
-14 IVALATYFMNNTSS
+14 IVALATYFMNNASS
-28 VSEDHLL
+28 VSEDRLL
-35 SMFYTSIEKRES
+35 SMFYTAIEKRES
-47 QVKALKRDIDRL
+47 QAKALKRDIARL
-59 ESCGFVFTKHTD
+59 ESCGFVFMKHTNLQ
-71 SKQGK
+71 QGK

-87 SFIIHTFSPIF
+87 SFVIHKFSPVF
-98 IQALRILCDPL
+98 MQALRVLCDPL
-109 TLDNSFA
+109 TRDNSFA

-134 STLPIAKKTT
+134 STLPISKQT
-144 SFPVDTLTDEQTK
+144 STFPVDTCANEQTK
-157 QTILAVLIQALS
+157 QSILATLIQALS

-174 SCVYTVQNGETRN
+174 SCVYTVQNGGSRSYN
-187 YTLAMLGTFGFHEHT
+187 LAPLGTFGFHEHT
-202 YFVAEKHDEKDHASQ
+202 YFVAEKQNEEH
-217 SKPSSEACAQK
+217 SKLSSSEICVQK
-228 HIRVFRLD
+228 HIHVFRLD

-262 PYQLGNTPIEATF
+262 PYQLGNTPLEATF

-310 AGALQHVAVW
+310 AAALQHVAVW

-325 NIDLTARWAIENSCI
+325 NIDLTVRWAIENGCI

-349 VWRELLHCT
+349 AWKKLLHCT
-358 ESFYVEHLNSKKQAA
+358 ENFYVEHLN
-373 LPTDGKNT
+373 PTEQT
-381 PQHTRGRKDTK
+381 PSSADNKAPSHHTRGRKDTK

-400 LVSRLQHNGDTLT
+400 LVGRLQHNGDTLT
-413 ENQIMQITHC
+413 EDQIMQITHC

-480 PIQSVTLYDPHY
+480 PIQSITLYDPHY

-530 LQTNVVKSSHN
+530 LQTSVVKSAR
-541 NSRPSEECKFK
+541 NSSRASEECKFK
-552 EQPQQVVS
+552 EQSQQLAS

-597 KSNSF
+597 KPNSL
-602 TKQTQTSFHQ
+602 TSQTQTSSHQ

-635 KRAIR
+635 KCAIR

-653 PYTSCKNLTNLHS
+653 PYTPHKSPTNLHD
-666 TTLHVT
+666 TTLCT
-672 NETTD
+672 TEEITD

-682 VTNPTILQK
+682 VTNPAILQK

-747 KLLATASSLK
+747 KLLATASLLK

>member
-1 MYMFTENDYAVRR
+1 MFTENDYAVRR
-14 IVALATYFMNNTSS
+14 IVALATYFMNNASS
-28 VSEDHLL
+28 VSEDRLL
-35 SMFYTSIEKRES
+35 SMFYTAIEKRES
-47 QVKALKRDIDRL
+47 QAKALKRDIARL
-59 ESCGFVFTKHTD
+59 ESCGFVFMKHTD
-71 SKQGK
+71 LQQGK

-87 SFIIHTFSPIF
+87 SFVIHKFSPVF
-98 IQALRILCDPL
+98 MQALRVLCDPL
-109 TLDNSFA
+109 TRDNSFA

-134 STLPIAKKTT
+134 STLPISKQTS
-144 SFPVDTLTDEQTK
+144 SFPVDTCASEQTK
-157 QTILAVLIQALS
+157 QSILATLIQALS

-174 SCVYTVQNGETRN
+174 SCVYTVQNGEARSYN
-187 YTLAMLGTFGFHEHT
+187 LAPLGTFGFHEHT
-202 YFVAEKHDEKDHASQ
+202 YFVAEKSDGKHNANQ
-217 SKPSSEACAQK
+217 GKPSSEVCVQK

-236 RFVKVTLTSKTYT
+236 RFVKVALTSKTYT

-262 PYQLGNTPIEATF
+262 PYQLGNTPLEATF

-281 PEEVREACHMHL
+281 PEEVREACHMYL

-310 AGALQHVAVW
+310 AAALQHVAVW

-325 NIDLTARWAIENSCI
+325 NIDLTVRWAIENDCV

-349 VWRELLHCT
+349 AWKKLLHCT
-358 ESFYVEHLNSKKQAA
+358 ENFYVEQPNTIKQ
-373 LPTDGKNT
+373 T
-381 PQHTRGRKDTK
+381 PSSADNKATSQHPRGRKDTK
-392 SLIKLLIS
+392 SLVKLLIS
-400 LVSRLQHNGDTLT
+400 LVGRLQHNGDTLT
-413 ENQIMQITHC
+413 EEQIMQITHC

-452 DTKNPST
+452 DTKSPST
-459 TSNNSSAA
+459 TSNSSSAA

-480 PIQSVTLYDPHY
+480 PIQSITLYDPHY

-530 LQTNVVKSSHN
+530 LQTSVVKSAR
-541 NSRPSEECKFK
+541 NSSRASEECKFK
-552 EQPQQVVS
+552 EQPQQVAS

-597 KSNSF
+597 KPNSL
-602 TKQTQTSFHQ
+602 TSQTQTSSHQ

-640 VFKCKNM
+640 IFKCKNM

-653 PYTSCKNLTNLHS
+653 PYTPHKSPMNLHD
-666 TTLHVT
+666 TTLCT
-672 NETTD
+672 TEENTD

-682 VTNPTILQK
+682 VTNPAILQK

-747 KLLATASSLK
+747 KLLATAGSLK

>member
-1 MYMFTENDYAVRR
+1 MFTENDYAVRR
-14 IVALATYFMNNTSS
+14 IVALATYFMNNASS
-28 VSEDHLL
+28 VSEDRLL
-35 SMFYTSIEKRES
+35 SMFYTTIEKRES
-47 QVKALKRDIDRL
+47 QAKALKRDIARL
-59 ESCGFVFTKHTD
+59 ESCGFVFMKHTD
-71 SKQGK
+71 LQQGK

-87 SFIIHTFSPIF
+87 SFIIHRFSPIF
-98 IQALRILCDPL
+98 MQALRVLCDPL
-109 TLDNSFA
+109 THDNSFA

-134 STLPIAKKTT
+134 STLPISKQTS
-144 SFPVDTLTDEQTK
+144 SFPVDTCANEQTK
-157 QTILAVLIQALS
+157 QSILATLIQALS

-174 SCVYTVQNGETRN
+174 SCVYTVQNGEARSYN
-187 YTLAMLGTFGFHEHT
+187 LAPLGTFGFHEHT
-202 YFVAEKHDEKDHASQ
+202 YFVAEKSDEKHNANQ
-217 SKPSSEACAQK
+217 GKPSSEVCVQK

-236 RFVKVTLTSKTYT
+236 RFVKVALTSKTYT

-262 PYQLGNTPIEATF
+262 PYQLGNTPLEATF
-275 AVLDSC
+275 AVLNSC

-298 CESKQ
+298 CKSKQ

-310 AGALQHVAVW
+310 TPALQHVSLW

-325 NIDLTARWAIENSCI
+325 NIDLTVRWAIENDCI

-349 VWRELLHCT
+349 AWKKLLHCT
-358 ESFYVEHLNSKKQAA
+358 ENFYVEQPNTIKQ
-373 LPTDGKNT
+373 T
-381 PQHTRGRKDTK
+381 PSSADNKAPSQHPRGRKDTK
-392 SLIKLLIS
+392 SLVKLLIS
-400 LVSRLQHNGDTLT
+400 LVGRLQHNGDTLT
-413 ENQIMQITHC
+413 EEQIMQITHC

-467 KSCATDNDSYEDT
+467 KSCPTDNDSYEDT
-480 PIQSVTLYDPHY
+480 PIQSITLYDPHY

-500 SMCLTLA
+500 RMCLTLA

-530 LQTNVVKSSHN
+530 LQTSVVKSARN
-541 NSRPSEECKFK
+541 GSRASEECKFK
-552 EQPQQVVS
+552 EQPQQMAS

-597 KSNSF
+597 KPNSL
-602 TKQTQTSFHQ
+602 TSQTQTSSHQ
-612 RRAIPLELQ
+612 RRAMPLELQ
-621 RRDQAWYIQAYDLD
+621 RRDQSWYIQAYDLD

-653 PYTSCKNLTNLHS
+653 PYTPHKSPTNLHN
-666 TTLHVT
+666 TTLCT
-672 NETTD
+672 TEENTD

-682 VTNPTILQK
+682 VTDPAVLQK

-747 KLLATASSLK
+747 KLLATASLLK
-757 DQNIV
+757 NQNIV

>member
-1 MYMFTENDYAVRR
+1 MFTENDYAVRR
-14 IVALATYFMNNTSS
+14 IVALATYFMNNASS
-28 VSEDHLL
+28 VSEDRLL
-35 SMFYTSIEKRES
+35 SMFYTAIEKRES
-47 QVKALKRDIDRL
+47 QAKALKRDIARL
-59 ESCGFVFTKHTD
+59 ESCGFVFMKHTNLQ
-71 SKQGK
+71 QGK

-87 SFIIHTFSPIF
+87 SFVIHKFSPVF
-98 IQALRILCDPL
+98 MQALRVLCDPL
-109 TLDNSFA
+109 TRDNSFA

-134 STLPIAKKTT
+134 STLPISKQTS
-144 SFPVDTLTDEQTK
+144 SFPVDTCANEQTK
-157 QTILAVLIQALS
+157 QSILATLIQALS

-174 SCVYTVQNGETRN
+174 SCVYTVQNGEARSYN
-187 YTLAMLGTFGFHEHT
+187 LAPLGTFGFHEHT
-202 YFVAEKHDEKDHASQ
+202 YFVAEKSDEKHNANQ
-217 SKPSSEACAQK
+217 GKPSSEVCVQK

-236 RFVKVTLTSKTYT
+236 RFVKVALTSKTYT

-262 PYQLGNTPIEATF
+262 PYQLGNTPLEATF
-275 AVLDSC
+275 AVLNSC

-298 CESKQ
+298 CKSKQ

-310 AGALQHVAVW
+310 TPALQHVSLW

-325 NIDLTARWAIENSCI
+325 NIDLTVRWAIENDCI

-349 VWRELLHCT
+349 AWKKLLHCT
-358 ESFYVEHLNSKKQAA
+358 ENFYVEQPNTIKQAPSSA
-373 LPTDGKNT
+373 DNKAPS
-381 PQHTRGRKDTK
+381 QHPRGRKDTK
-392 SLIKLLIS
+392 SLVKLLIS
-400 LVSRLQHNGDTLT
+400 LVGRLQHNGDTLT
-413 ENQIMQITHC
+413 EEQIMQITHC

-480 PIQSVTLYDPHY
+480 SIQSVTLYDLHY

-530 LQTNVVKSSHN
+530 LQTSVVKSAR
-541 NSRPSEECKFK
+541 NSSCASEECKFK
-552 EQPQQVVS
+552 EQSQQLAS

-597 KSNSF
+597 KPNSL
-602 TKQTQTSFHQ
+602 TSQTQTSSHQ

-653 PYTSCKNLTNLHS
+653 PYTPHKSPTNLHD
-666 TTLHVT
+666 TTLCT
-672 NETTD
+672 TEENTD

-682 VTNPTILQK
+682 VTNPAILQK

-747 KLLATASSLK
+747 KLLATASLLK

>member
-1 MYMFTENDYAVRR
+1 MFTENDYAVRR
-14 IVALATYFMNNTSS
+14 IVALATYFMNNASS

-47 QVKALKRDIDRL
+47 QVKALKRDIARL
-59 ESCGFVFTKHTD
+59 ESCGFVFMKHTD
-71 SKQGK
+71 LQQGK

-87 SFIIHTFSPIF
+87 SFIIHRFSPIF
-98 IQALRILCDPL
+98 MQALRVLCDPL
-109 TLDNSFA
+109 TRDNSFA

-134 STLPIAKKTT
+134 STLPIAKQTS
-144 SFPVDTLTDEQTK
+144 SFPVDTCANEQTK
-157 QTILAVLIQALS
+157 QTVLATLIQALS
-169 THHCV
+169 THHYV
-174 SCVYTVQNGETRN
+174 SCVYTVQNGEARSYN
-187 YTLAMLGTFGFHEHT
+187 LAPLGTFGFHEHT
-202 YFVAEKHDEKDHASQ
+202 YFVAEKSDEKQNEKHG
-217 SKPSSEACAQK
+217 KPSSSETCTHK

-262 PYQLGNTPIEATF
+262 PYQLGNDHLEATF
-275 AVLDSC
+275 AVLNSC

-298 CESKQ
+298 CKSKQ
-303 TTTTTQQ
+303 TITKAQRAT
-310 AGALQHVAVW
+310 ALQHVALW
-320 KTQVS
+320 KTQVA
-325 NIDLTARWAIENSCI
+325 NIDLTVRWAIENNCI
-340 PLAPSALHT
+340 PLAPSALRT
-349 VWRELLHCT
+349 AWKKLLHCT
-358 ESFYVEHLNSKKQAA
+358 ENFYVEQPNTIKQ
-373 LPTDGKNT
+373 T
-381 PQHTRGRKDTK
+381 PSSADNKATSQHTRGRKDTK

-400 LVSRLQHNGDTLT
+400 LVGRLQHNGDTLT
-413 ENQIMQITHC
+413 EEQIMQITHC

-459 TSNNSSAA
+459 TSDNSSAA

-480 PIQSVTLYDPHY
+480 PIQSITLYDPHY

-530 LQTNVVKSSHN
+530 LQTSVVKSAR
-541 NSRPSEECKFK
+541 NSSRASEECKFK
-552 EQPQQVVS
+552 EQPQQMAS

-592 LNESQ
+592 MNESQ
-597 KSNSF
+597 KTNSL
-602 TKQTQTSFHQ
+602 TSQTQTSSHQ

-621 RRDQAWYIQAYDLD
+621 HRDQSWYIQAYDLD

-653 PYTSCKNLTNLHS
+653 PYTPHKSPTNLHD
-666 TTLHVT
+666 TTLCT
-672 NETTD
+672 SEENTD

-682 VTNPTILQK
+682 VTDPAVLQK

-696 SPKKPQELDGVIKI
+696 SPKKPQELDGVVKI

-747 KLLATASSLK
+747 KLLATAGSLK

>member
-1 MYMFTENDYAVRR
+1 MFTENDYAVRR
-14 IVALATYFMNNTSS
+14 IVALATYFMNNASS
-28 VSEDHLL
+28 VSEDRLL
-35 SMFYTSIEKRES
+35 SMFYTAIEKRES
-47 QVKALKRDIDRL
+47 QAKALKRDIARL
-59 ESCGFVFTKHTD
+59 ESCGFVFMKHTD
-71 SKQGK
+71 LQQGK

-87 SFIIHTFSPIF
+87 SFVIHKFSPVF
-98 IQALRILCDPL
+98 MQALRVLCDPL
-109 TLDNSFA
+109 TRDNSFA

-134 STLPIAKKTT
+134 STLPISKQTS
-144 SFPVDTLTDEQTK
+144 SFPVDTCASEQTK
-157 QTILAVLIQALS
+157 QSILATLIQALS

-174 SCVYTVQNGETRN
+174 SCVYTVQNGEARSYN
-187 YTLAMLGTFGFHEHT
+187 LAPLGTFGFHEHT
-202 YFVAEKHDEKDHASQ
+202 YFVAEKSDGKHNANQ
-217 SKPSSEACAQK
+217 GKPSSEVCVQK

-236 RFVKVTLTSKTYT
+236 RFVKVALTSKTYT

-262 PYQLGNTPIEATF
+262 PYQLGNTPLEATF

-281 PEEVREACHMHL
+281 PEEVREACHMYL

-310 AGALQHVAVW
+310 AAALQHVAVW

-325 NIDLTARWAIENSCI
+325 NIDLTVRWAIENDCI

-349 VWRELLHCT
+349 AWKKLLHCT
-358 ESFYVEHLNSKKQAA
+358 ENFYVEQPNTIKQ
-373 LPTDGKNT
+373 T
-381 PQHTRGRKDTK
+381 PSSADNKATSQHPRGRKDTK
-392 SLIKLLIS
+392 SLVKLLIS
-400 LVSRLQHNGDTLT
+400 LVGRLQHNGDTLT
-413 ENQIMQITHC
+413 EEQIMQITHC

-459 TSNNSSAA
+459 TSNSSSAA

-480 PIQSVTLYDPHY
+480 PIQSITLYDPHY

-530 LQTNVVKSSHN
+530 LQTSVVKSAR
-541 NSRPSEECKFK
+541 NSSRASEECKFK
-552 EQPQQVVS
+552 EQPQQVAS

-597 KSNSF
+597 KPNSL
-602 TKQTQTSFHQ
+602 TSQTQTSSHQ

-640 VFKCKNM
+640 IFKCKNM

-653 PYTSCKNLTNLHS
+653 PYTPHKSPMNLHD
-666 TTLHVT
+666 TTLCT
-672 NETTD
+672 TEENTD

-682 VTNPTILQK
+682 VTNPAILQK

-747 KLLATASSLK
+747 KLLATAGSLK